1 MKKVFIFFIMI
12 IFLTGNL
19 SLPQNTYAAT
29 NQNVETV
36 ANNYVIQFWG
46 NRKLQ
51 ELINLRLW
59 RPANTN
65 ITKADA
71 ASITWTFTITQKW
84 VDDLEWIQFLVNVNI
99 LDARSNNISDATPLT
114 KFPATAKLIEVRLN
128 LNKITSLD
136 FIPQINLPL
145 KKLNLSHNLLTGS
158 IPNPSTAL
166 ASSLEEFYIDTNL
179 WWNKI
184 ENISNI
190 VNYTQLKRFWFWEN
204 KVADISP
211 LKNTRIIPD
220 DYTFWWQRLS
230 LTVNSDN
237 FLSPLK
243 NLDWATPQIIETA
256 TVKNDWNK
264 IKLLKKAGTGTET
277 INYSYP
283 QTLNWVTKNAT
294 GTILVNYTI
303 PLAYEFTYSSQSPAL
318 TKESVKVTLKIN
330 AEINPPAWWT
340 KKADWVYEKTF
351 AQNATENFQ
360 FSFVDATIP
369 ATPNATITVNNID
382 KTSPTIDFLQDV
394 PTNYKKQ
401 HTVKIKVS
409 DDNPDT
415 NSYYY
420 GFSDSNTCDASVT
433 YSNSFVSESEI
444 TLNDSSKNWK
454 YLCVTAKDSVW
465 NISYKSSTNPIK
477 IDNVAPTVSWVS
489 EKIFVVW
496 SSEAQNY
503 TLTSGLTFSDN
514 VDNATTL
521 ASLFQCNGF
530 SGYNPNAVWIYTV
543 TCSLKDSSENE
554 VTGITW
560 NVKIVQADKTALRDA
575 VNIATTAKN
584 HPKVYE
590 WKAEVE
596 RVITQANTVLN
607 DTNAT
612 TSDITQAISNLN
624 QAISRLRRD
633 ETAPEIYW
641 VSEKEIF
648 VWDDFSPLAWV
659 TATDNIDWKITLTVN
674 HITENTVKIDK
685 TWEYKIKYE
694 VSDSKWNKTII
705 ERKIIVKENDKAELK
720 KEIEKAEEKLKN
732 SQLSLEDAKK
742 LQEEIKKAKDILN
755 NVNAKKDEIEKVTK
769 SLNKFLWWINYWS
782 SPNRNGMKVAN
793 DSRVKTWNE
802 VEENNTS
809 KQENTQKTK
818 EEKVETKQGK
828 ETKQENE
835 KVQEN
840 NNENNKEPL
849 LLEELKKKLE
859 EQWKELKVKEINWTT
874 KIYSTSKKY
883 SNCEMIPNIIWDY
896 NKDYKINFKDQEN
909 IKNQDE
915 VQRLTKVKILNEK
928 WVNNTELFEGTRWI
942 TRAEFLAIVLQVHCY
957 DVSKQPDSLLFYD
970 VDLKSWQA
978 RVVKVWSEI
987 WLIQWYER
995 DSRGIPFRPDVEISK
1010 IEAFWI
1016 MMKMKEIEKME
1027 SYKDRYIDKKA
1038 DWQEKPLS
1046 TGEYLWILKPEQ
1058 TDFRF
1063 NPDSHLTRDEMVKLI
1078 VDIVRLY

>member
-114 KFPATAKLIEVRLN
+114 KFPATAKLVEVRLN

-237 FLSPLK
+237 FLNPLK
-243 NLDWATPQIIETA
+243 NLDWATPQVTETA

-369 ATPNATITVNNID
+369 ATPDATITVNNID

-444 TLNDSSKNWK
+444 TLNDSSTNWK
-454 YLCVTAKDSVW
+454 YLCVTAKDSAW

-575 VNIATTAKN
+575 VNTATTAKN

-612 TSDITQAISNLN
+612 TSDITQAISSLN

-659 TATDNIDWKITLTVN
+659 TATDNIDWNISLN
-674 HITENTVKIDK
+674 DSNIIENTVNKNVVWTYRVK
-685 TWEYKIKYE
+685 YK
-694 VSDSKWNKTII
+694 VVDSKWNEKIV
-705 ERKIIVKENDKAELK
+705 ERVVKVKEIDKTNLRNEITNAENKLRSHSFILSEADRRNLENAVARARTVLSDPNARSANISTAINDLRNIVWSWHNASSPSNASLSLKNDNRVTTWTENNSSSREETWWEKKIEK
-720 KEIEKAEEKLKN
+720 KEDK
-732 SQLSLEDAKK
+732 
-742 LQEEIKKAKDILN
+742 
-755 NVNAKKDEIEKVTK
+755 
-769 SLNKFLWWINYWS
+769 
-782 SPNRNGMKVAN
+782 
-793 DSRVKTWNE
+793 
-802 VEENNTS
+802 
-809 KQENTQKTK
+809 K
-818 EEKVETKQGK
+818 EEKVENIKK
-828 ETKQENE
+828 EE
-835 KVQEN
+835 KTNQ
-840 NNENNKEPL
+840 K
-849 LLEELKKKLE
+849 LLEELKNKLKE
-859 EQWKELKVKEINWTT
+859 ENKELKIREINGEP
-874 KIYSTSKKY
+874 KVYSLLKRY
-883 SNCEMIPNIIWDY
+883 DNCGMIWNILWDY
-896 NKDYKINFKDQEN
+896 NSDYKLTFKDVTE
-909 IKNQDE
+909 KNYLDE
-915 VQRLTKVKILNEK
+915 LQRLEKVWIIKWTKPWI
-928 WVNNTELFEGTRWI
+928 FEPNRWI
-942 TRAEFLAIVLQVHCY
+942 TRSEFLAIVLQVHCY
-957 DVSKQPDSLLFYD
+957 DVSHKPESLPFYD
-970 VDLKSWQA
+970 VDLDSWQA
-978 RVVKVWSEI
+978 KVIKVWTELWI
-987 WLIQWYER
+987 IKWYEK
-995 DSRGIPFRPDVEISK
+995 DKKWTPFRPDREISK

-1016 MMKMKEIEKME
+1016 MMKMREIEILE
-1027 SYKDRYIDKKA
+1027 NYKDKYTDKKA
-1038 DWQEKPLS
+1038 NWQAKPLS
-1046 TGEYLWILKPEQ
+1046 AGEYLWILKPEE
-1058 TDFRF
+1058 TNYKFH
-1063 NPDSHLTRDEMVKLI
+1063 PDSYLNRDEMVKMI
-1078 VDIVRLY
+1078 IDIIRLY

>member
-114 KFPATAKLIEVRLN
+114 KFPATAKLVEVRLN

-158 IPNPSTAL
+158 IPNPSTAI

-243 NLDWATPQIIETA
+243 NLDWGTPQIIETA

-294 GTILVNYTI
+294 GTLLVNYTL

-382 KTSPTIDFLQDV
+382 KTSPIIDFLQDV

-433 YSNSFVSESEI
+433 YSNSFVSEAEI

-454 YLCVTAKDSVW
+454 YLCVTAKDSAW

-554 VTGITW
+554 TTGITW

-575 VNIATTAKN
+575 VNTATTAKN

-612 TSDITQAISNLN
+612 TSDITQAISSLN

-648 VWDDFSPLAWV
+648 VWDNFSPLAWV
-659 TATDNIDWKITLTVN
+659 TATDNIDWNISLN
-674 HITENTVKIDK
+674 DSNIIENTVNKNVVWTYRVK
-685 TWEYKIKYE
+685 YK
-694 VSDSKWNKTII
+694 VVDSKWNEKIVERVVKVKEIDKTNLRNELTNAENKLRSHSFILSETDRRNLENAVARARTVLSDPNARSANISTAINDLRNIVWSWHNASSPSNASLSLKNDNRVTTWTENNSSSREETWWEKKI
-705 ERKIIVKENDKAELK
+705 ERKEDK
-720 KEIEKAEEKLKN
+720 
-732 SQLSLEDAKK
+732 
-742 LQEEIKKAKDILN
+742 
-755 NVNAKKDEIEKVTK
+755 
-769 SLNKFLWWINYWS
+769 
-782 SPNRNGMKVAN
+782 
-793 DSRVKTWNE
+793 
-802 VEENNTS
+802 
-809 KQENTQKTK
+809 K
-818 EEKVETKQGK
+818 EEKVENIKK
-828 ETKQENE
+828 EE
-835 KVQEN
+835 KTNQ
-840 NNENNKEPL
+840 K
-849 LLEELKKKLE
+849 LLEELKNKLKE
-859 EQWKELKVKEINWTT
+859 ENKELKIREINGEP
-874 KIYSTSKKY
+874 KVYSLLKRY
-883 SNCEMIPNIIWDY
+883 DNCGMIWNILWDY
-896 NKDYKINFKDQEN
+896 NSDYKLTFKDVTE
-909 IKNQDE
+909 KNYLDE
-915 VQRLTKVKILNEK
+915 LQRLEKVWIIKWTKPWI
-928 WVNNTELFEGTRWI
+928 FEPNRWI
-942 TRAEFLAIVLQVHCY
+942 TRSEFLAIVLQVHCY
-957 DVSKQPDSLLFYD
+957 DVSHKPESLPFYD
-970 VDLKSWQA
+970 VDLDSWQA
-978 RVVKVWSEI
+978 KVIKVWTELWI
-987 WLIQWYER
+987 IKWYEK
-995 DSRGIPFRPDVEISK
+995 DKKWTPFRPDREISK

-1016 MMKMKEIEKME
+1016 MMKMREIEILE
-1027 SYKDRYIDKKA
+1027 NYKDKYTDKKA
-1038 DWQEKPLS
+1038 NWQAKPLS
-1046 TGEYLWILKPEQ
+1046 AGEYLWILKPEE
-1058 TDFRF
+1058 TNYKFH
-1063 NPDSHLTRDEMVKLI
+1063 PDSYLNRDEMVKMI
-1078 VDIVRLY
+1078 IDIIRLY

>member
-114 KFPATAKLIEVRLN
+114 KFPATAKLVEVRLN

-158 IPNPSTAL
+158 IPNPSTAI

-243 NLDWATPQIIETA
+243 NLDWGTPQIIETS

-303 PLAYEFTYSSQSPAL
+303 PLAYEFTYSSQGPAL

-433 YSNSFVSESEI
+433 YSNSFVSEAEI

-454 YLCVTAKDSVW
+454 YLCVTAKDSAW
-465 NISYKSSTNPIK
+465 NISYKSSANPIK

-575 VNIATTAKN
+575 VNTATTAKN

-659 TATDNIDWKITLTVN
+659 TATDNIDWNISLN
-674 HITENTVKIDK
+674 DSNIIENTVNKNVVW
-685 TWEYKIKYE
+685 TYRVKYR
-694 VSDSKWNKTII
+694 VVDSKWNEKIV
-705 ERKIIVKENDKAELK
+705 ERVVKVKEIDKTNLRNEITNAENKLRSHSFILSESDRRNLENAVARARTVLSDPNARSANISTAINDLRNIVWSWHNASSPSNASLSLKNDNRVTTWTENNSSSREETWWEKKIEK
-720 KEIEKAEEKLKN
+720 KEDK
-732 SQLSLEDAKK
+732 
-742 LQEEIKKAKDILN
+742 
-755 NVNAKKDEIEKVTK
+755 
-769 SLNKFLWWINYWS
+769 
-782 SPNRNGMKVAN
+782 
-793 DSRVKTWNE
+793 
-802 VEENNTS
+802 
-809 KQENTQKTK
+809 K
-818 EEKVETKQGK
+818 EEKVENIKK
-828 ETKQENE
+828 EE
-835 KVQEN
+835 KTNQ
-840 NNENNKEPL
+840 K
-849 LLEELKKKLE
+849 LLEELKNKLKE
-859 EQWKELKVKEINWTT
+859 ENKELKIREINGEP
-874 KIYSTSKKY
+874 KVYSLLKRY
-883 SNCEMIPNIIWDY
+883 DNCGMIWNILWDY
-896 NKDYKINFKDQEN
+896 NSDYKLTFKDVTE
-909 IKNQDE
+909 KNYLDE
-915 VQRLTKVKILNEK
+915 LQRLEKVWIIKWTKPWI
-928 WVNNTELFEGTRWI
+928 FEPNRWI
-942 TRAEFLAIVLQVHCY
+942 TRSEFLAIVLQVHCY
-957 DVSKQPDSLLFYD
+957 DVSHKPESLPFYD
-970 VDLKSWQA
+970 VDLNSWQA
-978 RVVKVWSEI
+978 KVIKVWTELWI
-987 WLIQWYER
+987 IKWYEK
-995 DSRGIPFRPDVEISK
+995 DKKWTPFRPDREISK

-1016 MMKMKEIEKME
+1016 MMKMREIEILE
-1027 SYKDRYIDKKA
+1027 NYKDKYTDKKA
-1038 DWQEKPLS
+1038 NWQAKPLS
-1046 TGEYLWILKPEQ
+1046 AGEYLWILKPEE
-1058 TDFRF
+1058 TNYKFH
-1063 NPDSHLTRDEMVKLI
+1063 PDSYLNRDEMVKMI
-1078 VDIVRLY
+1078 IDIIRLY

>member
-1 MKKVFIFFIMI
+1 MKRLFIFFIMI

-114 KFPATAKLIEVRLN
+114 KFPATAKLVEVRLN

-243 NLDWATPQIIETA
+243 NLDWGTPQIIETA

-303 PLAYEFTYSSQSPAL
+303 PLAYEFTYSSQGPAL

-340 KKADWVYEKTF
+340 KKVDWVYEKTF

-433 YSNSFVSESEI
+433 YSNSFVSEAEI

-454 YLCVTAKDSVW
+454 YLCVTAKDSAW
-465 NISYKSSTNPIK
+465 NISYKSSANPIK

-514 VDNATTL
+514 ATTL

-554 VTGITW
+554 ITGITW

-575 VNIATTAKN
+575 VNTATTAKN

-612 TSDITQAISNLN
+612 TSDITQAISSLN

-659 TATDNIDWKITLTVN
+659 TATDNIDWNISLN
-674 HITENTVKIDK
+674 DSNIIENTVNKNVVW
-685 TWEYKIKYE
+685 TYRVKYR
-694 VSDSKWNKTII
+694 VVDSKWNEKIV
-705 ERKIIVKENDKAELK
+705 ERVVKVKEIDKTNLRNELTNAENKLRSHSFILSETDRRNLENAVARARTVLSDPNARSANISTAINDLRNIVWSWHNASSPSNASLSLKNDNRVTTWTENNSSSREETWWEKKIEK
-720 KEIEKAEEKLKN
+720 KEDK
-732 SQLSLEDAKK
+732 
-742 LQEEIKKAKDILN
+742 
-755 NVNAKKDEIEKVTK
+755 
-769 SLNKFLWWINYWS
+769 
-782 SPNRNGMKVAN
+782 
-793 DSRVKTWNE
+793 
-802 VEENNTS
+802 
-809 KQENTQKTK
+809 K
-818 EEKVETKQGK
+818 EEKVENIKK
-828 ETKQENE
+828 EE
-835 KVQEN
+835 KTNQ
-840 NNENNKEPL
+840 K
-849 LLEELKKKLE
+849 LLEELKNKLKE
-859 EQWKELKVKEINWTT
+859 ENKELKIREINGEP
-874 KIYSTSKKY
+874 KVYSLLKRY
-883 SNCEMIPNIIWDY
+883 DNCGMIWNILWDY
-896 NKDYKINFKDQEN
+896 NSDYKLTFKDVTE
-909 IKNQDE
+909 KNYLDE
-915 VQRLTKVKILNEK
+915 LQRLEKVWIIKWTKPWI
-928 WVNNTELFEGTRWI
+928 FEPNRWI
-942 TRAEFLAIVLQVHCY
+942 TRSEFLAIVLQVHCY
-957 DVSKQPDSLLFYD
+957 DVSHKPESLPFYD
-970 VDLKSWQA
+970 VDLDSWQA
-978 RVVKVWSEI
+978 KVIKVWTELWI
-987 WLIQWYER
+987 IKWYEK
-995 DSRGIPFRPDVEISK
+995 DKKWTPFRPDREISK

-1016 MMKMKEIEKME
+1016 MMKMREIEILE
-1027 SYKDRYIDKKA
+1027 NYKDKYTDKKA
-1038 DWQEKPLS
+1038 NWQDKPLS
-1046 TGEYLWILKPEQ
+1046 AGEYLWILKPEE
-1058 TDFRF
+1058 TNYKFH
-1063 NPDSHLTRDEMVKLI
+1063 PDSYLNRDEMVKMI
-1078 VDIVRLY
+1078 IDIIRLY

>member
-114 KFPATAKLIEVRLN
+114 KFPATAKLVEVRLN

-401 HTVKIKVS
+401 HTIKIKVS

-420 GFSDSNTCDASVT
+420 GFSDSNTCDASAT
-433 YSNSFVSESEI
+433 YSNSFVSEAEI

-454 YLCVTAKDSVW
+454 YLCVTAKDSAW

-554 VTGITW
+554 TTGITW

-575 VNIATTAKN
+575 VNTATTAKN

-612 TSDITQAISNLN
+612 TSDITQAISSLN

-659 TATDNIDWKITLTVN
+659 TATDNIDWNISLN
-674 HITENTVKIDK
+674 DSNIIENTVNKNVVWTYRVK
-685 TWEYKIKYE
+685 YK
-694 VSDSKWNKTII
+694 VVDSKWNEKIV
-705 ERKIIVKENDKAELK
+705 ERVVKVKEIDKTNLRNEITNAENKLRSHSFILSEADRRNLENAVARARTVLSDPNARSANISTAINDLRNIVWSWHNASSPSNASLSLKNDNRVTTWTENNSSSREETWWEKKIEK
-720 KEIEKAEEKLKN
+720 KEDK
-732 SQLSLEDAKK
+732 
-742 LQEEIKKAKDILN
+742 
-755 NVNAKKDEIEKVTK
+755 
-769 SLNKFLWWINYWS
+769 
-782 SPNRNGMKVAN
+782 
-793 DSRVKTWNE
+793 
-802 VEENNTS
+802 
-809 KQENTQKTK
+809 K
-818 EEKVETKQGK
+818 EEKVENIKK
-828 ETKQENE
+828 EE
-835 KVQEN
+835 KTNQ
-840 NNENNKEPL
+840 K
-849 LLEELKKKLE
+849 LLEELKNKLKE
-859 EQWKELKVKEINWTT
+859 ENKELKIREINGEP
-874 KIYSTSKKY
+874 KVYSVLKRY
-883 SNCEMIPNIIWDY
+883 DNCGMIWNILWDY
-896 NKDYKINFKDQEN
+896 NSDYKLTFKDVTE
-909 IKNQDE
+909 KNYLDE
-915 VQRLTKVKILNEK
+915 LQRLEKVWIIKWTKPWI
-928 WVNNTELFEGTRWI
+928 FEPNRWI
-942 TRAEFLAIVLQVHCY
+942 TRSEFLAIVLQVHCY
-957 DVSKQPDSLLFYD
+957 DVSHKPESLPFYD
-970 VDLKSWQA
+970 VDLDSWQA
-978 RVVKVWSEI
+978 KVIKVWTELWI
-987 WLIQWYER
+987 IKWYEK
-995 DSRGIPFRPDVEISK
+995 DKKWTPFRPDREISK

-1016 MMKMKEIEKME
+1016 MMKMREIEILE
-1027 SYKDRYIDKKA
+1027 NYKDKYTDKKA
-1038 DWQEKPLS
+1038 NWQDKPLS
-1046 TGEYLWILKPEQ
+1046 AGEYLWILKPEE
-1058 TDFRF
+1058 TNYKFH
-1063 NPDSHLTRDEMVKLI
+1063 PDSYLNRDEMVKMI
-1078 VDIVRLY
+1078 IDIIKLY

>member
-1 MKKVFIFFIMI
+1 MKRLFIFFIMI

-114 KFPATAKLIEVRLN
+114 KFPATAKLVEVRLN
-128 LNKITSLD
+128 LNKITSLN

-158 IPNPSTAL
+158 IPNPSTAI

-243 NLDWATPQIIETA
+243 NLDWGTPQVTETA

-318 TKESVKVTLKIN
+318 TKESVTVTLKIN

-382 KTSPTIDFLQDV
+382 KTSPIIDFLQDI

-433 YSNSFVSESEI
+433 YSNSFVSEAEI

-454 YLCVTAKDSVW
+454 YLCVTAKDSAW

-575 VNIATTAKN
+575 VNTATTAKN

-607 DTNAT
+607 DANAT

-659 TATDNIDWKITLTVN
+659 TATDNIDWNISLN
-674 HITENTVKIDK
+674 DSNIIENTVNKNVVWTYRVK
-685 TWEYKIKYE
+685 YK
-694 VSDSKWNKTII
+694 VVDSKWNEKIV
-705 ERKIIVKENDKAELK
+705 ERVVKVKEIDKTNLRNELTNAENKLRSHSFVLSETDRRNLENAVARARTVLSDPNARSANISTAINDLRNIVWSWHNASSPSNASLSLKNDNRVTTWTENNSSSREETWWEKKIEK
-720 KEIEKAEEKLKN
+720 KEDK
-732 SQLSLEDAKK
+732 
-742 LQEEIKKAKDILN
+742 
-755 NVNAKKDEIEKVTK
+755 
-769 SLNKFLWWINYWS
+769 
-782 SPNRNGMKVAN
+782 
-793 DSRVKTWNE
+793 
-802 VEENNTS
+802 
-809 KQENTQKTK
+809 K
-818 EEKVETKQGK
+818 EEKVENIKK
-828 ETKQENE
+828 EE
-835 KVQEN
+835 KTNQ
-840 NNENNKEPL
+840 K
-849 LLEELKKKLE
+849 LLEELKNKLKE
-859 EQWKELKVKEINWTT
+859 ENKELKIREINGEP
-874 KIYSTSKKY
+874 KVYSLLKRY
-883 SNCEMIPNIIWDY
+883 DNCPMIWNILWDY
-896 NKDYKINFKDQEN
+896 NSDYKLTFKDVTE
-909 IKNQDE
+909 KNYLDE
-915 VQRLTKVKILNEK
+915 LQRLEKVWIIKWTKPWI
-928 WVNNTELFEGTRWI
+928 FEPNRWI
-942 TRAEFLAIVLQVHCY
+942 TRSEFLAIVLQVHCY
-957 DVSKQPDSLLFYD
+957 DVSHKPESLPFYD
-970 VDLKSWQA
+970 VDLNSWQA
-978 RVVKVWSEI
+978 KVIKVWTELWI
-987 WLIQWYER
+987 IKWYEK
-995 DSRGIPFRPDVEISK
+995 DKKWTPFRPDREISK

-1016 MMKMKEIEKME
+1016 MMKMREIEILE
-1027 SYKDRYIDKKA
+1027 NYKDKYTDKKA
-1038 DWQEKPLS
+1038 NWQAKPLS
-1046 TGEYLWILKPEQ
+1046 AGEYLWILKPEE
-1058 TDFRF
+1058 TNYKFH
-1063 NPDSHLTRDEMVKLI
+1063 PDSYLNRDEMVKMI
-1078 VDIVRLY
+1078 IDIIRLY

>member
-36 ANNYVIQFWG
+36 ENNYVIQFWG

-114 KFPATAKLIEVRLN
+114 KFPATAKLVEVRLN

-158 IPNPSTAL
+158 IPNPSTAI

-243 NLDWATPQIIETA
+243 NLDWGTPQIIETA

-303 PLAYEFTYSSQSPAL
+303 PLAYEFTYSSQGPAL

-360 FSFVDATIP
+360 FSFVDTTIP

-433 YSNSFVSESEI
+433 YSNSFVSEAEI

-454 YLCVTAKDSVW
+454 YLCVTAKDSAW

-477 IDNVAPTVSWVS
+477 IDNVTPTVSWVS

-554 VTGITW
+554 TTGITW

-575 VNIATTAKN
+575 VNTATTAKN

-612 TSDITQAISNLN
+612 TSDITQAISSLN

-659 TATDNIDWKITLTVN
+659 TATDNIDWNISLN
-674 HITENTVKIDK
+674 DSNIIENTVNKNVVWTYRVK
-685 TWEYKIKYE
+685 YK
-694 VSDSKWNKTII
+694 VVDSKWNEKIV
-705 ERKIIVKENDKAELK
+705 ERVVKVKEIDKTNLRNEITNAENKLRSHSFILSEADRRNLENAVARARTVLSDPNARSANISTAINDLRNIVWSWHNASSPSNASLS
-720 KEIEKAEEKLKN
+720 LKN
-732 SQLSLEDAKK
+732 D
-742 LQEEIKKAKDILN
+742 N
-755 NVNAKKDEIEKVTK
+755 RVTTW
-769 SLNKFLWWINYWS
+769 SDSSRNDRTETWWE
-782 SPNRNGMKVAN
+782 R
-793 DSRVKTWNE
+793 R
-802 VEENNTS
+802 
-809 KQENTQKTK
+809 
-818 EEKVETKQGK
+818 
-828 ETKQENE
+828 
-835 KVQEN
+835 
-840 NNENNKEPL
+840 NENNSNNTWVTWTDTQSNLTPNQNWELTSNQK
-849 LLEELKKKLE
+849 LLEELKNKLKE
-859 EQWKELKVKEINWTT
+859 ENKELKIREINGWP
-874 KIYSTSKKY
+874 KVYSLSKKY
-883 SNCEMIPNIIWDY
+883 DNCGMIWKILWDY
-896 NKDYKINFKDQEN
+896 NSDYKLTFKDVTE
-909 IKNQDE
+909 KNYLDE
-915 VQRLTKVKILNEK
+915 LQRLEKVWIIKWTKPWI
-928 WVNNTELFEGTRWI
+928 FEPNRWI
-942 TRAEFLAIVLQVHCY
+942 TRSEFLAIVLQVHCY
-957 DVSKQPDSLLFYD
+957 DVSHKPESLPFYD
-970 VDLKSWQA
+970 VDLDSWQA
-978 RVVKVWSEI
+978 KVIKVWTELWI
-987 WLIQWYER
+987 IKWYEK
-995 DSRGIPFRPDVEISK
+995 DKKWTPFRPDREISK

-1016 MMKMKEIEKME
+1016 MMKMREIEILE
-1027 SYKDRYIDKKA
+1027 NYKDKYTDKKA
-1038 DWQEKPLS
+1038 NWQDKPLS
-1046 TGEYLWILKPEQ
+1046 AGEYLWILKPEE
-1058 TDFRF
+1058 TNYKFH
-1063 NPDSHLTRDEMVKLI
+1063 PDSYLNRDEMVKI
-1078 VDIVRLY
+1078 IIDIIRLY

>member
-71 ASITWTFTITQKW
+71 ASITWTFTVTQKW

-114 KFPATAKLIEVRLN
+114 KFPATAKLVEVRLN

-454 YLCVTAKDSVW
+454 YLCVTAKDSAW

-575 VNIATTAKN
+575 VNTATTAKN

-607 DTNAT
+607 DANAT

-659 TATDNIDWKITLTVN
+659 TATDNIDWNISLN
-674 HITENTVKIDK
+674 DSNIIENTVNKNVVWTYRVK
-685 TWEYKIKYE
+685 YK
-694 VSDSKWNKTII
+694 VVDSKWNEKIV
-705 ERKIIVKENDKAELK
+705 ERVVKVKEIDKTNLRNELTNAENKLRSHSFVLSETDRRNLENAVARARTVLSDPNARSANISTAINDLRNIVWSWHNASSPSNASLSLKNDNRVTTWTENNSSSREETWWEKKIEK
-720 KEIEKAEEKLKN
+720 KEDK
-732 SQLSLEDAKK
+732 
-742 LQEEIKKAKDILN
+742 
-755 NVNAKKDEIEKVTK
+755 
-769 SLNKFLWWINYWS
+769 
-782 SPNRNGMKVAN
+782 
-793 DSRVKTWNE
+793 
-802 VEENNTS
+802 
-809 KQENTQKTK
+809 K
-818 EEKVETKQGK
+818 EEKVENIKK
-828 ETKQENE
+828 EE
-835 KVQEN
+835 KTNQ
-840 NNENNKEPL
+840 K
-849 LLEELKKKLE
+849 LLEELKNKLKE
-859 EQWKELKVKEINWTT
+859 ENKELKIREINGEP
-874 KIYSTSKKY
+874 KVYSLLKRY
-883 SNCEMIPNIIWDY
+883 DNCPMIWNILWDY
-896 NKDYKINFKDQEN
+896 NSDYKLTFKDVTE
-909 IKNQDE
+909 KNYLDE
-915 VQRLTKVKILNEK
+915 LQRLEKVWIIKWTKPWI
-928 WVNNTELFEGTRWI
+928 FEPNRWI
-942 TRAEFLAIVLQVHCY
+942 TRSEFLAIVLQVHCY
-957 DVSKQPDSLLFYD
+957 DVSHKPESLPFYD
-970 VDLKSWQA
+970 VDLNSWQA
-978 RVVKVWSEI
+978 KVIKVWTELWI
-987 WLIQWYER
+987 IKWYEK
-995 DSRGIPFRPDVEISK
+995 DKKWTPFRPDREISK

-1016 MMKMKEIEKME
+1016 MMKMREIEILE
-1027 SYKDRYIDKKA
+1027 NYKDKYTDKKA
-1038 DWQEKPLS
+1038 NWQAKPLS
-1046 TGEYLWILKPEQ
+1046 AGEYLWILKPEE
-1058 TDFRF
+1058 TNYKFH
-1063 NPDSHLTRDEMVKLI
+1063 PDSYLNRDEMVKMI
-1078 VDIVRLY
+1078 IDIIRLY

>member
-114 KFPATAKLIEVRLN
+114 KFPATAKLVEVRLN

-158 IPNPSTAL
+158 IPNPSTAI

-303 PLAYEFTYSSQSPAL
+303 PLAYEFTYSSQSLTL

-433 YSNSFVSESEI
+433 YSNSFVSEAEI

-454 YLCVTAKDSVW
+454 YLCVTAKDSAW

-575 VNIATTAKN
+575 VNTATTAKN

-659 TATDNIDWKITLTVN
+659 TATDNIDWNISLN
-674 HITENTVKIDK
+674 DSNIIENTVNKNVVWTYRVK
-685 TWEYKIKYE
+685 YK
-694 VSDSKWNKTII
+694 VVDSKWNEKIV
-705 ERKIIVKENDKAELK
+705 ERVVKVKEIDKTNLRNEITNAENKLRSHSFILSESDRRNLENAVARARTVLSDPNARSANISTAINDLRNIVWSWHNASSPSNASLSLKNDNRVTTWTENNSSSREETWWEKKIEK
-720 KEIEKAEEKLKN
+720 KEDK
-732 SQLSLEDAKK
+732 
-742 LQEEIKKAKDILN
+742 
-755 NVNAKKDEIEKVTK
+755 
-769 SLNKFLWWINYWS
+769 
-782 SPNRNGMKVAN
+782 
-793 DSRVKTWNE
+793 
-802 VEENNTS
+802 
-809 KQENTQKTK
+809 K
-818 EEKVETKQGK
+818 EEKVENIKK
-828 ETKQENE
+828 EE
-835 KVQEN
+835 KTNQ
-840 NNENNKEPL
+840 K
-849 LLEELKKKLE
+849 LLEELKNKLKE
-859 EQWKELKVKEINWTT
+859 ENKELKIREINGEP
-874 KIYSTSKKY
+874 KVYSLLKRY
-883 SNCEMIPNIIWDY
+883 DNCGMIWNILWDY
-896 NKDYKINFKDQEN
+896 NSDYKLTFKDVTE
-909 IKNQDE
+909 KNYLDE
-915 VQRLTKVKILNEK
+915 LQRLEKVWIIKWTKPWI
-928 WVNNTELFEGTRWI
+928 FEPNRWI
-942 TRAEFLAIVLQVHCY
+942 TRSEFLAIVLQVHCY
-957 DVSKQPDSLLFYD
+957 DVSHKPESLPFYD
-970 VDLKSWQA
+970 VDLDSWQA
-978 RVVKVWSEI
+978 KVIKVWTELWI
-987 WLIQWYER
+987 IKWYEK
-995 DSRGIPFRPDVEISK
+995 DKKWTPFRPDREISK

-1016 MMKMKEIEKME
+1016 MMKMREIEILE
-1027 SYKDRYIDKKA
+1027 NYKDKYTDKKA
-1038 DWQEKPLS
+1038 NWQAKPLS
-1046 TGEYLWILKPEQ
+1046 AGEYLWILKPEE
-1058 TDFRF
+1058 TNYKFH
-1063 NPDSHLTRDEMVKLI
+1063 PDSYLNRDEMVKMI
-1078 VDIVRLY
+1078 IDIIRLY

>member
-114 KFPATAKLIEVRLN
+114 KFPATAKLVEVRLN

-237 FLSPLK
+237 FLNPLK
-243 NLDWATPQIIETA
+243 NLDWATPQVTETA

-401 HTVKIKVS
+401 HTIKIKVS

-433 YSNSFVSESEI
+433 YSNSFVSEAEI

-454 YLCVTAKDSVW
+454 YLCVTAKDSAW

-554 VTGITW
+554 TTGITW

-575 VNIATTAKN
+575 VNTATTAKN

-607 DTNAT
+607 NTNAT
-612 TSDITQAISNLN
+612 TSDITQAISSLN

-659 TATDNIDWKITLTVN
+659 TATDNIDWNISLN
-674 HITENTVKIDK
+674 DSNIIENTVNKNVVWTYRVK
-685 TWEYKIKYE
+685 YK
-694 VSDSKWNKTII
+694 VVDSKWNEKIVERVVKVKEIDKTNLRNELTNAENKLRSHSFILSETDRRNLENAVARARTVLSDPNARSANISTAINDLRNIVWSWHNASSPSNASLSLKNDNRVTTWTENNSSSREETWWEKKI
-705 ERKIIVKENDKAELK
+705 ERKEDK
-720 KEIEKAEEKLKN
+720 
-732 SQLSLEDAKK
+732 
-742 LQEEIKKAKDILN
+742 
-755 NVNAKKDEIEKVTK
+755 
-769 SLNKFLWWINYWS
+769 
-782 SPNRNGMKVAN
+782 
-793 DSRVKTWNE
+793 
-802 VEENNTS
+802 
-809 KQENTQKTK
+809 K
-818 EEKVETKQGK
+818 EEKVENIKK
-828 ETKQENE
+828 EE
-835 KVQEN
+835 KTNQ
-840 NNENNKEPL
+840 K
-849 LLEELKKKLE
+849 LLEELKNKLKE
-859 EQWKELKVKEINWTT
+859 ENKELKIREINGEP
-874 KIYSTSKKY
+874 KVYSVLKRY
-883 SNCEMIPNIIWDY
+883 DNCGMIWNILWDY
-896 NKDYKINFKDQEN
+896 NSDYKLTFKDVTE
-909 IKNQDE
+909 KNYLDE
-915 VQRLTKVKILNEK
+915 LQRLEKVWIIKWTKPWI
-928 WVNNTELFEGTRWI
+928 FEPNRWI
-942 TRAEFLAIVLQVHCY
+942 TRSEFLAIVLQVHCY
-957 DVSKQPDSLLFYD
+957 DVSHKPESLPFYD
-970 VDLKSWQA
+970 VDLDSWQA
-978 RVVKVWSEI
+978 RVIKVWTELWI
-987 WLIQWYER
+987 IKWYEK
-995 DSRGIPFRPDVEISK
+995 DKKWTPFRPDREISK

-1016 MMKMKEIEKME
+1016 MMKMREIEILE
-1027 SYKDRYIDKKA
+1027 NYKDKYTDKKA
-1038 DWQEKPLS
+1038 NWQDKPLS
-1046 TGEYLWILKPEQ
+1046 AGEYLWILKPEE
-1058 TDFRF
+1058 TNYKFH
-1063 NPDSHLTRDEMVKLI
+1063 PDSYLNRDEMVKMI
-1078 VDIVRLY
+1078 IDIIRLY

>member
-99 LDARSNNISDATPLT
+99 LDTRSNNISDATPLT
-114 KFPATAKLIEVRLN
+114 KFPATAKLVEVRLN

-243 NLDWATPQIIETA
+243 NLDWATPQVTETA

-454 YLCVTAKDSVW
+454 YLCVTAKDSAW

-575 VNIATTAKN
+575 VNTATTAKN

-659 TATDNIDWKITLTVN
+659 TATDNIDWNISLN
-674 HITENTVKIDK
+674 DSNIIENTVNKNVVWTYRVK
-685 TWEYKIKYE
+685 YK
-694 VSDSKWNKTII
+694 VVDSKWNEKIV
-705 ERKIIVKENDKAELK
+705 ERVVKVKEIDKTNLRNEITNAENKLRSHSFILSEADRRNLENAVARARTVLSDPNARSANISTAINDLRNIVWSWHNASSPSNASLSLKNDNRVTTWTENNSSSREETWWEKKIEK
-720 KEIEKAEEKLKN
+720 KEDK
-732 SQLSLEDAKK
+732 
-742 LQEEIKKAKDILN
+742 
-755 NVNAKKDEIEKVTK
+755 
-769 SLNKFLWWINYWS
+769 
-782 SPNRNGMKVAN
+782 
-793 DSRVKTWNE
+793 
-802 VEENNTS
+802 
-809 KQENTQKTK
+809 K
-818 EEKVETKQGK
+818 EEKVENIKK
-828 ETKQENE
+828 EE
-835 KVQEN
+835 KTNQ
-840 NNENNKEPL
+840 K
-849 LLEELKKKLE
+849 LLEELKNKLKE
-859 EQWKELKVKEINWTT
+859 ENKELKIREINGEP
-874 KIYSTSKKY
+874 KVYSLLKRY
-883 SNCEMIPNIIWDY
+883 DNCGMIWNILWDY
-896 NKDYKINFKDQEN
+896 NSDYKLTFKDVTE
-909 IKNQDE
+909 KNYLDE
-915 VQRLTKVKILNEK
+915 LQRLEKVWIIKWTKPWI
-928 WVNNTELFEGTRWI
+928 FEPNRWI
-942 TRAEFLAIVLQVHCY
+942 TRSEFLAIVLQVHCY
-957 DVSKQPDSLLFYD
+957 DVSHKPESLPFYD
-970 VDLKSWQA
+970 VDLDSWQA
-978 RVVKVWSEI
+978 RVIKVWTELWI
-987 WLIQWYER
+987 IKWYEK
-995 DSRGIPFRPDVEISK
+995 DKKWTPFRPDREISK

-1016 MMKMKEIEKME
+1016 MMKMREIEILE
-1027 SYKDRYIDKKA
+1027 NYKDKYTDKKA
-1038 DWQEKPLS
+1038 NWQDKPLS
-1046 TGEYLWILKPEQ
+1046 AGEYLWILKPEE
-1058 TDFRF
+1058 TNYKFH
-1063 NPDSHLTRDEMVKLI
+1063 PDSYLNRDEMVKMI
-1078 VDIVRLY
+1078 IDIIRLY

>member
-114 KFPATAKLIEVRLN
+114 KFPATAKLVEVRLN

-145 KKLNLSHNLLTGS
+145 KKLNLSHNLLIGS
-158 IPNPSTAL
+158 IPNPSTAI

-243 NLDWATPQIIETA
+243 NLDWGTPQIIETA

-318 TKESVKVTLKIN
+318 TKESVTVTLKIN

-382 KTSPTIDFLQDV
+382 KTSPIIDFLQDI

-433 YSNSFVSESEI
+433 YSNSFVSEAEI

-454 YLCVTAKDSVW
+454 YLCVTAKDSAW

-575 VNIATTAKN
+575 VNTATTAKN

-612 TSDITQAISNLN
+612 TSDITQAISSLN

-659 TATDNIDWKITLTVN
+659 TATDNIDWNISLN
-674 HITENTVKIDK
+674 DSNIIENTVNKNVVWTYRVK
-685 TWEYKIKYE
+685 YK
-694 VSDSKWNKTII
+694 VVDSKWNEKIV
-705 ERKIIVKENDKAELK
+705 ERVVKVKEIDKTNLRNELTNAENKLRSHSFILSESDRRNLENAVARARTVLSDPNARSANISTAINDLRNIVWSWHNASSPSNASLSLKNDNRVTTWTENNSSSREETWWEKKIEK
-720 KEIEKAEEKLKN
+720 KEDK
-732 SQLSLEDAKK
+732 
-742 LQEEIKKAKDILN
+742 
-755 NVNAKKDEIEKVTK
+755 
-769 SLNKFLWWINYWS
+769 
-782 SPNRNGMKVAN
+782 
-793 DSRVKTWNE
+793 
-802 VEENNTS
+802 
-809 KQENTQKTK
+809 K
-818 EEKVETKQGK
+818 EEKVENIKK
-828 ETKQENE
+828 EE
-835 KVQEN
+835 KTNQ
-840 NNENNKEPL
+840 K
-849 LLEELKKKLE
+849 LLEELKNKLKE
-859 EQWKELKVKEINWTT
+859 ENKELKIREINGEP
-874 KIYSTSKKY
+874 KVYSLLKRY
-883 SNCEMIPNIIWDY
+883 DNCGMIWNILWDY
-896 NKDYKINFKDQEN
+896 NSDYKLTFKDVTE
-909 IKNQDE
+909 KNYLDE
-915 VQRLTKVKILNEK
+915 LQRLEKVWIIKWTKPWI
-928 WVNNTELFEGTRWI
+928 FEPNRWI
-942 TRAEFLAIVLQVHCY
+942 TRSEFLAIVLQVHCY
-957 DVSKQPDSLLFYD
+957 DVSHKPESLPFYD
-970 VDLKSWQA
+970 VDLDSWQA
-978 RVVKVWSEI
+978 KVIKVWTELWI
-987 WLIQWYER
+987 IKWYEK
-995 DSRGIPFRPDVEISK
+995 DKKWTPFRPDREISK

-1016 MMKMKEIEKME
+1016 MMKMREIEILE
-1027 SYKDRYIDKKA
+1027 NYKDKYTDKKA
-1038 DWQEKPLS
+1038 NWQDKPLS
-1046 TGEYLWILKPEQ
+1046 AGEYLWILKPEE
-1058 TDFRF
+1058 TNYKFH
-1063 NPDSHLTRDEMVKLI
+1063 PDSYLNRDEMVKMI
-1078 VDIVRLY
+1078 IDIIRLY

>member
-114 KFPATAKLIEVRLN
+114 KFPATAKLVEVRLN

-158 IPNPSTAL
+158 IPNPSTAI

-243 NLDWATPQIIETA
+243 NLDWVTPQIIETA

-303 PLAYEFTYSSQSPAL
+303 PLAYEFTYSSQSPTL
-318 TKESVKVTLKIN
+318 TKESVTVTLKIN

-433 YSNSFVSESEI
+433 YSNSFVSEAEI

-454 YLCVTAKDSVW
+454 YLCVTAKDSAW

-554 VTGITW
+554 TTGITW

-575 VNIATTAKN
+575 VNTATTAKN

-607 DTNAT
+607 NTNAT
-612 TSDITQAISNLN
+612 TSDITQAISSLN

-659 TATDNIDWKITLTVN
+659 TATDNIDWNISLN
-674 HITENTVKIDK
+674 DSNIIENTVNKNVVWTYRVK
-685 TWEYKIKYE
+685 YK
-694 VSDSKWNKTII
+694 VVDSKWNEKIVERVVKVKEIDKTNLRNELTNAENKLRSHSFILSETDRRNLENAVARARTVLSDPNARSANISTAINDLRNIVWSWHNASSPSNASLSLKNDNRVTTWTENNSSSREETWWEKKI
-705 ERKIIVKENDKAELK
+705 ERKEDK
-720 KEIEKAEEKLKN
+720 
-732 SQLSLEDAKK
+732 
-742 LQEEIKKAKDILN
+742 
-755 NVNAKKDEIEKVTK
+755 
-769 SLNKFLWWINYWS
+769 
-782 SPNRNGMKVAN
+782 
-793 DSRVKTWNE
+793 
-802 VEENNTS
+802 
-809 KQENTQKTK
+809 K
-818 EEKVETKQGK
+818 EEKVENIKK
-828 ETKQENE
+828 EE
-835 KVQEN
+835 KTNQ
-840 NNENNKEPL
+840 K
-849 LLEELKKKLE
+849 LLEELKNKLKE
-859 EQWKELKVKEINWTT
+859 ENKELKIREINGEP
-874 KIYSTSKKY
+874 KVYSLLKRY
-883 SNCEMIPNIIWDY
+883 DNCGMIWNILWDY
-896 NKDYKINFKDQEN
+896 NSDYKLTFKDVTE
-909 IKNQDE
+909 KNYLDE
-915 VQRLTKVKILNEK
+915 LQRLEKVWIIKWTKPWI
-928 WVNNTELFEGTRWI
+928 FEPNRWI
-942 TRAEFLAIVLQVHCY
+942 TRSEFLAIVLQVHCY
-957 DVSKQPDSLLFYD
+957 DVSHKPESLPFYD
-970 VDLKSWQA
+970 VDLDSWQA
-978 RVVKVWSEI
+978 KVIKVWTELWI
-987 WLIQWYER
+987 IKWYEK
-995 DSRGIPFRPDVEISK
+995 DKKWTQFRPDREISK

-1016 MMKMKEIEKME
+1016 MMKMREIEILE
-1027 SYKDRYIDKKA
+1027 NYKDKYTDKKA
-1038 DWQEKPLS
+1038 NWQAKPLS
-1046 TGEYLWILKPEQ
+1046 AGEYLWILKPEE
-1058 TDFRF
+1058 TNYKFH
-1063 NPDSHLTRDEMVKLI
+1063 PDSYLNRDEMVKMI
-1078 VDIVRLY
+1078 IDIIRLY

>member
-114 KFPATAKLIEVRLN
+114 KFPATAKLVEVRLN

-145 KKLNLSHNLLTGS
+145 KKLNLSHNILTGS

-243 NLDWATPQIIETA
+243 NLDWGTPQIIETA

-369 ATPNATITVNNID
+369 VTPNATITVNNID
-382 KTSPTIDFLQDV
+382 KTSPIIDFLQDI

-433 YSNSFVSESEI
+433 YSNSFVSEAEI

-454 YLCVTAKDSVW
+454 YLCVTAKDSAW

-554 VTGITW
+554 TTGITW

-575 VNIATTAKN
+575 VNTATTAKN

-612 TSDITQAISNLN
+612 TSDITQAISSLN

-659 TATDNIDWKITLTVN
+659 TATDNIDWNISLN
-674 HITENTVKIDK
+674 DSNIIENTVNKNVVWTYRVK
-685 TWEYKIKYE
+685 YK
-694 VSDSKWNKTII
+694 VVDSKWNEKIV
-705 ERKIIVKENDKAELK
+705 ERVVKVKEIDKTNLRNELTNAENKLRSHSFILSETDRRNLENAVARARTVLSDPNARSANISTAINDLRNIVWSWHNASSPSNASLSLKNDNRVTTWTENNSSSREETWWEKKIEK
-720 KEIEKAEEKLKN
+720 KEDKK
-732 SQLSLEDAKK
+732 EDK
-742 LQEEIKKAKDILN
+742 
-755 NVNAKKDEIEKVTK
+755 
-769 SLNKFLWWINYWS
+769 
-782 SPNRNGMKVAN
+782 
-793 DSRVKTWNE
+793 
-802 VEENNTS
+802 
-809 KQENTQKTK
+809 K
-818 EEKVETKQGK
+818 EEKVENIKK
-828 ETKQENE
+828 EE
-835 KVQEN
+835 KTNQ
-840 NNENNKEPL
+840 K
-849 LLEELKKKLE
+849 LLEELKNKLKE
-859 EQWKELKVKEINWTT
+859 ENKELKIREINGEP
-874 KIYSTSKKY
+874 KVYSLLKRY
-883 SNCEMIPNIIWDY
+883 DNCGMIWNILWDY
-896 NKDYKINFKDQEN
+896 NSDYKLTFKDVTE
-909 IKNQDE
+909 KNYLDE
-915 VQRLTKVKILNEK
+915 LQRLEKVWIIKWTKPWI
-928 WVNNTELFEGTRWI
+928 FEPNRWI
-942 TRAEFLAIVLQVHCY
+942 TRSEFLAIVLQVHCY
-957 DVSKQPDSLLFYD
+957 DVSHKPESLPFYD
-970 VDLKSWQA
+970 VDLDSWQA
-978 RVVKVWSEI
+978 RVIKVWTELWI
-987 WLIQWYER
+987 IKWYEK
-995 DSRGIPFRPDVEISK
+995 DKKWTPFRPDREISK

-1016 MMKMKEIEKME
+1016 MMKMREIEILE
-1027 SYKDRYIDKKA
+1027 NYKDKYTDKKA
-1038 DWQEKPLS
+1038 NWQDKPLS
-1046 TGEYLWILKPEQ
+1046 AGEYLWILKPEE
-1058 TDFRF
+1058 TNYKFH
-1063 NPDSHLTRDEMVKLI
+1063 PDSYLNRDEMVKMI
-1078 VDIVRLY
+1078 IDIIRLY

>member
-114 KFPATAKLIEVRLN
+114 KFPATAKLVEVRLN

-158 IPNPSTAL
+158 IPNPSTAI

-243 NLDWATPQIIETA
+243 NLDWVTPQIIETA

-303 PLAYEFTYSSQSPAL
+303 PLAYEFTYSSQSPTL
-318 TKESVKVTLKIN
+318 TKESVTVTLKIN

-382 KTSPTIDFLQDV
+382 KTSPTIDFLQDF

-433 YSNSFVSESEI
+433 YSNSFVSEAEI

-454 YLCVTAKDSVW
+454 YLCVTAKDSAW

-554 VTGITW
+554 TTGITW

-575 VNIATTAKN
+575 VNTATTAKN

-607 DTNAT
+607 NTNAT
-612 TSDITQAISNLN
+612 TSDITQAISSLN

-659 TATDNIDWKITLTVN
+659 TATDNIDWNISLN
-674 HITENTVKIDK
+674 DSNIIENTVNKNVVWTYRVK
-685 TWEYKIKYE
+685 YK
-694 VSDSKWNKTII
+694 VVDSKWNEKIVERVVKVKEIDKTNLRNELTNAENKLRSHSFILSETDRRNLENAVARARTVLSDPNARSANISTAINDLRNIVWSWHNASSPSNASLSLKNDNRVTTWTENNSSSREETWWEKKI
-705 ERKIIVKENDKAELK
+705 ERKEDK
-720 KEIEKAEEKLKN
+720 
-732 SQLSLEDAKK
+732 
-742 LQEEIKKAKDILN
+742 
-755 NVNAKKDEIEKVTK
+755 
-769 SLNKFLWWINYWS
+769 
-782 SPNRNGMKVAN
+782 
-793 DSRVKTWNE
+793 
-802 VEENNTS
+802 
-809 KQENTQKTK
+809 K
-818 EEKVETKQGK
+818 EEKVENIKK
-828 ETKQENE
+828 EE
-835 KVQEN
+835 KTNQ
-840 NNENNKEPL
+840 K
-849 LLEELKKKLE
+849 LLEELKNKLKE
-859 EQWKELKVKEINWTT
+859 ENKELKIREINGEP
-874 KIYSTSKKY
+874 KVYSLLKRY
-883 SNCEMIPNIIWDY
+883 DNCGMIWNILWDY
-896 NKDYKINFKDQEN
+896 NSDYKLTFKDVTE
-909 IKNQDE
+909 KNYLDE
-915 VQRLTKVKILNEK
+915 LQRLEKVWIIKWTKPWI
-928 WVNNTELFEGTRWI
+928 FEPNRWI
-942 TRAEFLAIVLQVHCY
+942 TRSEFLAIVLQVHCY
-957 DVSKQPDSLLFYD
+957 DVSHKPESLPFYD
-970 VDLKSWQA
+970 VDLDSWQA
-978 RVVKVWSEI
+978 KVIKVWTELWI
-987 WLIQWYER
+987 IKWYEK
-995 DSRGIPFRPDVEISK
+995 DKKWTPFRPDREISK

-1016 MMKMKEIEKME
+1016 MMKMREIEILE
-1027 SYKDRYIDKKA
+1027 NYKDKYTDKKA
-1038 DWQEKPLS
+1038 NWQAKPLS
-1046 TGEYLWILKPEQ
+1046 AGEYLWILKPEE
-1058 TDFRF
+1058 TNYKFH
-1063 NPDSHLTRDEMVKLI
+1063 PDSYLNRDEMVKMI
-1078 VDIVRLY
+1078 IDIIRLY

>member
-114 KFPATAKLIEVRLN
+114 KFPATAKLVEVRLN

-303 PLAYEFTYSSQSPAL
+303 PLAYEFTYSSQGPAL

-433 YSNSFVSESEI
+433 YSNSFVSEAEI

-454 YLCVTAKDSVW
+454 YLCVTAKDSAW

-554 VTGITW
+554 TTGITW

-575 VNIATTAKN
+575 INTATTAKN

-607 DTNAT
+607 NTNAT
-612 TSDITQAISNLN
+612 TSDITQAISSLN

-659 TATDNIDWKITLTVN
+659 TATDNIDWNISLN
-674 HITENTVKIDK
+674 DSNIIENTVNKNVVWTYRVK
-685 TWEYKIKYE
+685 YK
-694 VSDSKWNKTII
+694 VVDSKWNEKIVERVVKVKEIDKTNLRNELTNAENKLRSHSFILSETDRRNLENAVARARTVLSDPNARSANISTAINDLRNIVWSWHNASSPSNASLSLKNDNRVTTWTENNSSSREETWWEKKI
-705 ERKIIVKENDKAELK
+705 ERKEDK
-720 KEIEKAEEKLKN
+720 
-732 SQLSLEDAKK
+732 
-742 LQEEIKKAKDILN
+742 
-755 NVNAKKDEIEKVTK
+755 
-769 SLNKFLWWINYWS
+769 
-782 SPNRNGMKVAN
+782 
-793 DSRVKTWNE
+793 
-802 VEENNTS
+802 
-809 KQENTQKTK
+809 K
-818 EEKVETKQGK
+818 EEKVENIKK
-828 ETKQENE
+828 EE
-835 KVQEN
+835 KTNQ
-840 NNENNKEPL
+840 K
-849 LLEELKKKLE
+849 LLEELKNKLKE
-859 EQWKELKVKEINWTT
+859 ENKELKIREINGEP
-874 KIYSTSKKY
+874 KVYSLLKRY
-883 SNCEMIPNIIWDY
+883 DNCPMIWNILWDY
-896 NKDYKINFKDQEN
+896 NSDYKLTFKDVTE
-909 IKNQDE
+909 KNYLDE
-915 VQRLTKVKILNEK
+915 LQRLEKVWIIKWTKPWI
-928 WVNNTELFEGTRWI
+928 FEPNRWI
-942 TRAEFLAIVLQVHCY
+942 TRSEFLAIVLQVHCY
-957 DVSKQPDSLLFYD
+957 DVSHKPESLPFYD
-970 VDLKSWQA
+970 VDLDSWQA
-978 RVVKVWSEI
+978 RVIKVWTELWI
-987 WLIQWYER
+987 IKWYEK
-995 DSRGIPFRPDVEISK
+995 DKKWTPFRPDREISK

-1016 MMKMKEIEKME
+1016 MMKMREIEILE
-1027 SYKDRYIDKKA
+1027 NYKDKYTDKKA
-1038 DWQEKPLS
+1038 NWQDKPLS
-1046 TGEYLWILKPEQ
+1046 AGEYLWILKPEE
-1058 TDFRF
+1058 TNYKFH
-1063 NPDSHLTRDEMVKLI
+1063 PDSYLNRDEMVKMI
-1078 VDIVRLY
+1078 IDIIRLY

>member
-114 KFPATAKLIEVRLN
+114 KFPATAKLVEIRLN

-243 NLDWATPQIIETA
+243 NLDWVTPQIIETA

-303 PLAYEFTYSSQSPAL
+303 PLAYEFTYSSQSPTL

-433 YSNSFVSESEI
+433 YSNSFVSEAEI

-454 YLCVTAKDSVW
+454 YLCVTAKDSAW
-465 NISYKSSTNPIK
+465 NISYKSSANPIK

-554 VTGITW
+554 TTGITW
-560 NVKIVQADKTALRDA
+560 NVKIVQADKTALRDV
-575 VNIATTAKN
+575 VNTATTAKN

-596 RVITQANTVLN
+596 RVIAQANTVLN

-612 TSDITQAISNLN
+612 TSDITQAISSLN

-648 VWDDFSPLAWV
+648 VWDNFSPLAWV
-659 TATDNIDWKITLTVN
+659 TATDNIDWNISLN
-674 HITENTVKIDK
+674 DSNIIENTVNKNVVWTYRVK
-685 TWEYKIKYE
+685 YK
-694 VSDSKWNKTII
+694 VVDSKWNEKIVERVVKVKEIDKTNLRNELTNAENKLRSHSFILSETDRRNLENAVARARTVLSDPNARSANISTAINDLRNIVWSWHNASSPSNASLSLKNDNRVTTWTENNSSSREETWWEKKI
-705 ERKIIVKENDKAELK
+705 ERKEDK
-720 KEIEKAEEKLKN
+720 
-732 SQLSLEDAKK
+732 
-742 LQEEIKKAKDILN
+742 
-755 NVNAKKDEIEKVTK
+755 
-769 SLNKFLWWINYWS
+769 
-782 SPNRNGMKVAN
+782 
-793 DSRVKTWNE
+793 
-802 VEENNTS
+802 
-809 KQENTQKTK
+809 K
-818 EEKVETKQGK
+818 EEKIENIKK
-828 ETKQENE
+828 EE
-835 KVQEN
+835 KTNQ
-840 NNENNKEPL
+840 K
-849 LLEELKKKLE
+849 LLEELKNKLKE
-859 EQWKELKVKEINWTT
+859 ENKELKIREINGEP
-874 KIYSTSKKY
+874 KVYSLLKRY
-883 SNCEMIPNIIWDY
+883 DNCGMIWNILWDY
-896 NKDYKINFKDQEN
+896 NSDYKLTFKDVTE
-909 IKNQDE
+909 KNYLDE
-915 VQRLTKVKILNEK
+915 LQRLEKVWIIKWTKPWI
-928 WVNNTELFEGTRWI
+928 FEPNRWI
-942 TRAEFLAIVLQVHCY
+942 TRSEFLAIVLQVHCY
-957 DVSKQPDSLLFYD
+957 DVSHKPESLPFYD
-970 VDLKSWQA
+970 VDLNSWQA
-978 RVVKVWSEI
+978 KVIKVWTELWI
-987 WLIQWYER
+987 IKWYEK
-995 DSRGIPFRPDVEISK
+995 DKKWTPFRPDREISK

-1016 MMKMKEIEKME
+1016 MMKMREIEILE
-1027 SYKDRYIDKKA
+1027 NYKDKYTDKKA
-1038 DWQEKPLS
+1038 NWQAKPLS
-1046 TGEYLWILKPEQ
+1046 AGEYLWILKPEE
-1058 TDFRF
+1058 TNYKFH
-1063 NPDSHLTRDEMVKLI
+1063 PDSYLNRDEMVKMI
-1078 VDIVRLY
+1078 IDIIRLY

>member
-114 KFPATAKLIEVRLN
+114 KFPATAKLVEVRLN

-158 IPNPSTAL
+158 IPNPSTAI

-243 NLDWATPQIIETA
+243 NLDWGTPQVTETA

-303 PLAYEFTYSSQSPAL
+303 PLAYEFTYSSQSPTL
-318 TKESVKVTLKIN
+318 TKESVTVTLKIN

-433 YSNSFVSESEI
+433 YSNSFVSEAEI

-454 YLCVTAKDSVW
+454 YLCVTAKDSAW

-575 VNIATTAKN
+575 VNTATTAKN

-612 TSDITQAISNLN
+612 TSDITQAISSLN

-659 TATDNIDWKITLTVN
+659 TATDNIDWNISLN
-674 HITENTVKIDK
+674 DSNIIENTVNKNVVWTYRVK
-685 TWEYKIKYE
+685 YK
-694 VSDSKWNKTII
+694 VVDSKWNEKIV
-705 ERKIIVKENDKAELK
+705 ERVVKVKEIDKTNLRNEITNAENKLRSHSFILSEADRRNLENAVARARTVLSDPNARSANISTAINDLRNIVWSWHNASSPSNASLSLKNDNRVTTWTENNSSSREETWWEKKIEK
-720 KEIEKAEEKLKN
+720 KEDK
-732 SQLSLEDAKK
+732 
-742 LQEEIKKAKDILN
+742 
-755 NVNAKKDEIEKVTK
+755 
-769 SLNKFLWWINYWS
+769 
-782 SPNRNGMKVAN
+782 
-793 DSRVKTWNE
+793 
-802 VEENNTS
+802 
-809 KQENTQKTK
+809 K
-818 EEKVETKQGK
+818 EEKVENIKK
-828 ETKQENE
+828 EE
-835 KVQEN
+835 KTNQ
-840 NNENNKEPL
+840 K
-849 LLEELKKKLE
+849 LLEELKNKLKE
-859 EQWKELKVKEINWTT
+859 ENKELKIREINGEP
-874 KIYSTSKKY
+874 KVYSLLKRY
-883 SNCEMIPNIIWDY
+883 DNCGMIWNILWDY
-896 NKDYKINFKDQEN
+896 NSDYKLTFKDVTE
-909 IKNQDE
+909 KNYLDE
-915 VQRLTKVKILNEK
+915 LQRLEKVWIIKWTKPWI
-928 WVNNTELFEGTRWI
+928 FEPNRWI
-942 TRAEFLAIVLQVHCY
+942 TRSEFLAIVLQVHCY
-957 DVSKQPDSLLFYD
+957 DVSHKPESLPFYD
-970 VDLKSWQA
+970 VDLDSWQA
-978 RVVKVWSEI
+978 KVIKVWTELWI
-987 WLIQWYER
+987 IKWYEK
-995 DSRGIPFRPDVEISK
+995 DKKWTPFRPDREISK

-1016 MMKMKEIEKME
+1016 MMKMREIEILE
-1027 SYKDRYIDKKA
+1027 NYKDKYTDKKA
-1038 DWQEKPLS
+1038 NWQAKPLS
-1046 TGEYLWILKPEQ
+1046 AGEYLWILKPEE
-1058 TDFRF
+1058 TNYKFH
-1063 NPDSHLTRDEMVKLI
+1063 PDSYLNRDEMVKMI
-1078 VDIVRLY
+1078 IDIIRLY

>member
-71 ASITWTFTITQKW
+71 ASITWTFTVTQKW

-114 KFPATAKLIEVRLN
+114 KFPATAKLVEVRLN

-158 IPNPSTAL
+158 IPNPSTAI

-243 NLDWATPQIIETA
+243 NLDWGTPQIIETA

-303 PLAYEFTYSSQSPAL
+303 PLAYEFTYSSQGPAL

-433 YSNSFVSESEI
+433 YSNSFVSEAEI

-454 YLCVTAKDSVW
+454 YLCVTAKDSAW

-554 VTGITW
+554 TTGITW

-575 VNIATTAKN
+575 VNTATTAKN

-607 DTNAT
+607 NTNAT
-612 TSDITQAISNLN
+612 TSDITQAISSLN

-659 TATDNIDWKITLTVN
+659 TATDNIDWNISLN
-674 HITENTVKIDK
+674 DSNIIENTVNKNVVWTYRVK
-685 TWEYKIKYE
+685 YK
-694 VSDSKWNKTII
+694 VVDSKWNEKIV
-705 ERKIIVKENDKAELK
+705 ERVVKVKEIDKTNLRNELTNAENKLRSHSFILSETDRRNLENAVARARTVLSDPNARSANISTAINDLRNIVWSWHNASSPSNASLSLKNDNRVTTWTENNSSSREETWWEKKIEK
-720 KEIEKAEEKLKN
+720 KEDK
-732 SQLSLEDAKK
+732 
-742 LQEEIKKAKDILN
+742 
-755 NVNAKKDEIEKVTK
+755 
-769 SLNKFLWWINYWS
+769 
-782 SPNRNGMKVAN
+782 
-793 DSRVKTWNE
+793 
-802 VEENNTS
+802 
-809 KQENTQKTK
+809 K
-818 EEKVETKQGK
+818 EEKVENIKK
-828 ETKQENE
+828 EE
-835 KVQEN
+835 KTNQ
-840 NNENNKEPL
+840 K
-849 LLEELKKKLE
+849 LLEELKNKLKE
-859 EQWKELKVKEINWTT
+859 ENKELKIREINGEP
-874 KIYSTSKKY
+874 KVYSLLKRY
-883 SNCEMIPNIIWDY
+883 DNCGMIWNILWDY
-896 NKDYKINFKDQEN
+896 NSDYKLTFKDVTE
-909 IKNQDE
+909 KNYLDE
-915 VQRLTKVKILNEK
+915 LQRLEKVWIIKWTKPWI
-928 WVNNTELFEGTRWI
+928 FEPNRWI
-942 TRAEFLAIVLQVHCY
+942 TRSEFLAIVLQVHCY
-957 DVSKQPDSLLFYD
+957 DVSHKPESLPFYD
-970 VDLKSWQA
+970 VDLNSWQA
-978 RVVKVWSEI
+978 KVIKVWTELWI
-987 WLIQWYER
+987 IKWYEK
-995 DSRGIPFRPDVEISK
+995 DKKWTPFRPDREISK

-1016 MMKMKEIEKME
+1016 MMKMREIEILE
-1027 SYKDRYIDKKA
+1027 NYKDKYTDKKA
-1038 DWQEKPLS
+1038 NWQAKPLS
-1046 TGEYLWILKPEQ
+1046 AGEYLWILKPEE
-1058 TDFRF
+1058 TNYKFH
-1063 NPDSHLTRDEMVKLI
+1063 PDSYLNRDEMVKMI
-1078 VDIVRLY
+1078 IDIIRLY

>member
-71 ASITWTFTITQKW
+71 ASITWTFTVTQKW

-114 KFPATAKLIEVRLN
+114 KFPATAKLVEVRLN

-158 IPNPSTAL
+158 IPNPSTAI

-243 NLDWATPQIIETA
+243 NLDWGTPQIIETA

-303 PLAYEFTYSSQSPAL
+303 PLAYEFTYSSQGPAL

-382 KTSPTIDFLQDV
+382 KTSPIIDFLQDV

-433 YSNSFVSESEI
+433 YSNSFVSEAEI

-454 YLCVTAKDSVW
+454 YLCVTAKDSAW

-554 VTGITW
+554 TTGITW

-575 VNIATTAKN
+575 VNTATTAKN

-607 DTNAT
+607 NTNAT
-612 TSDITQAISNLN
+612 TSDITQAISSLN

-659 TATDNIDWKITLTVN
+659 TATDNIDWNISLN
-674 HITENTVKIDK
+674 DSNIIENTVNKNVVWTYRVK
-685 TWEYKIKYE
+685 YK
-694 VSDSKWNKTII
+694 VVDSKWNEKIV
-705 ERKIIVKENDKAELK
+705 ERVVKVKEIDKTNLRNELTNAENKLRSHSFILSETDRRNLENAVARARTVLSDPNARSANISTAINDLRNIVWSWHNASSPSNASLSLKNDNRVTTWTENNSSSREETWWEKKIEK
-720 KEIEKAEEKLKN
+720 KEDK
-732 SQLSLEDAKK
+732 
-742 LQEEIKKAKDILN
+742 
-755 NVNAKKDEIEKVTK
+755 
-769 SLNKFLWWINYWS
+769 
-782 SPNRNGMKVAN
+782 
-793 DSRVKTWNE
+793 
-802 VEENNTS
+802 
-809 KQENTQKTK
+809 K
-818 EEKVETKQGK
+818 EEKVENIKK
-828 ETKQENE
+828 EE
-835 KVQEN
+835 KTNQ
-840 NNENNKEPL
+840 K
-849 LLEELKKKLE
+849 LLEELKNKLKE
-859 EQWKELKVKEINWTT
+859 ENKELKIREINGEP
-874 KIYSTSKKY
+874 KVYSLLKRY
-883 SNCEMIPNIIWDY
+883 DNCPMIWNILWDY
-896 NKDYKINFKDQEN
+896 NSDYKLTFKDVTE
-909 IKNQDE
+909 KNYLDE
-915 VQRLTKVKILNEK
+915 LQRLEKVWIIKWTKPWI
-928 WVNNTELFEGTRWI
+928 FEPNRWI
-942 TRAEFLAIVLQVHCY
+942 TRSEFLAIVLQVHCY
-957 DVSKQPDSLLFYD
+957 DVSHKPESLPFYD
-970 VDLKSWQA
+970 VDLDSWQA
-978 RVVKVWSEI
+978 RVIKVWTELWI
-987 WLIQWYER
+987 IKWYEK
-995 DSRGIPFRPDVEISK
+995 DKKWTPFRPDREISK

-1016 MMKMKEIEKME
+1016 MMKMREIEILE
-1027 SYKDRYIDKKA
+1027 NYKDKYTDKKA
-1038 DWQEKPLS
+1038 NWQDKPLS
-1046 TGEYLWILKPEQ
+1046 AGEYLWILKPEE
-1058 TDFRF
+1058 TNYKFH
-1063 NPDSHLTRDEMVKLI
+1063 PDSYLNRDEMVKMI
-1078 VDIVRLY
+1078 IDIIKLY

>member
-71 ASITWTFTITQKW
+71 ASITWTFTVTQKW

-114 KFPATAKLIEVRLN
+114 KFPATAKLVEVRLN

-158 IPNPSTAL
+158 IPNPSTAI

-243 NLDWATPQIIETA
+243 NLDWGTPQVTETA

-318 TKESVKVTLKIN
+318 TKESVTVTLKIN

-382 KTSPTIDFLQDV
+382 KTSPIIDFLQDI

-433 YSNSFVSESEI
+433 YSNSFVSEAEI

-454 YLCVTAKDSVW
+454 YLCVTAKDSAW

-575 VNIATTAKN
+575 VNTATTAKN

-607 DTNAT
+607 DANAT

-659 TATDNIDWKITLTVN
+659 TATDNIDWNISLNDSNIIESTVN
-674 HITENTVKIDK
+674 KNLVWTYRVK
-685 TWEYKIKYE
+685 YK
-694 VSDSKWNKTII
+694 VVDSKWNEKIV
-705 ERKIIVKENDKAELK
+705 ERVVKVKEIDKTNLRNELTNAENKLRSHSFILSESDRRNLENAVARARTVLSDPNARSANISTAINDLRNIVWSWHNASSPSNASLSLKNDNRVTTWTENNSSSREETWWEKKIEK
-720 KEIEKAEEKLKN
+720 KEDK
-732 SQLSLEDAKK
+732 
-742 LQEEIKKAKDILN
+742 
-755 NVNAKKDEIEKVTK
+755 
-769 SLNKFLWWINYWS
+769 
-782 SPNRNGMKVAN
+782 
-793 DSRVKTWNE
+793 
-802 VEENNTS
+802 
-809 KQENTQKTK
+809 K
-818 EEKVETKQGK
+818 EEKVENIKK
-828 ETKQENE
+828 EE
-835 KVQEN
+835 KTNQ
-840 NNENNKEPL
+840 K
-849 LLEELKKKLE
+849 LLEELKNKLKE
-859 EQWKELKVKEINWTT
+859 ENKELKIREINGEP
-874 KIYSTSKKY
+874 KVYSLLKRY
-883 SNCEMIPNIIWDY
+883 DNCGMIWNILWDY
-896 NKDYKINFKDQEN
+896 NSDYKLTFKDVTE
-909 IKNQDE
+909 KNYLDE
-915 VQRLTKVKILNEK
+915 LQRLEKVWIIKWTKPWI
-928 WVNNTELFEGTRWI
+928 FEPNRWI
-942 TRAEFLAIVLQVHCY
+942 TRSEFLAIVLQVHCY
-957 DVSKQPDSLLFYD
+957 DVSHKPESLPFYD
-970 VDLKSWQA
+970 VDLNSWQA
-978 RVVKVWSEI
+978 KVIKVWTELWI
-987 WLIQWYER
+987 IKWYEK
-995 DSRGIPFRPDVEISK
+995 DKKWTPFRPDREISK

-1016 MMKMKEIEKME
+1016 MMKMREIEILE
-1027 SYKDRYIDKKA
+1027 NYKDKYTDKKA
-1038 DWQEKPLS
+1038 NWQAKPLS
-1046 TGEYLWILKPEQ
+1046 AGEYLWILKPEE
-1058 TDFRF
+1058 TNYKFH
-1063 NPDSHLTRDEMVKLI
+1063 PDSYLNRDEMVKMI
-1078 VDIVRLY
+1078 IDIIRLY

>member
-114 KFPATAKLIEVRLN
+114 KFPATAKLVEVRLN

-158 IPNPSTAL
+158 IPNPSTAI

-237 FLSPLK
+237 FLNPLK
-243 NLDWATPQIIETA
+243 NLDWATPQVTETA

-433 YSNSFVSESEI
+433 YSNSFVSEAEI

-454 YLCVTAKDSVW
+454 YLCVTAKDSAW

-554 VTGITW
+554 TTGITW

-575 VNIATTAKN
+575 VNTATTAKN

-607 DTNAT
+607 NTNAT
-612 TSDITQAISNLN
+612 TSDITQAISSLN

-659 TATDNIDWKITLTVN
+659 TATDNIDWNISLN
-674 HITENTVKIDK
+674 DSNIIENTVNKNVVWTYRVK
-685 TWEYKIKYE
+685 YK
-694 VSDSKWNKTII
+694 VVDSKWNEKIVERVVKVKEIDKTNLRNELTNAENKLRSHSFILSETDRRNLENAVARARTVLSDPNARSANISTAINDLRNIVWSWHNASSPSNASLSLKNDNRVTTWTENNSSSREETWWEKKI
-705 ERKIIVKENDKAELK
+705 ERKEDK
-720 KEIEKAEEKLKN
+720 
-732 SQLSLEDAKK
+732 
-742 LQEEIKKAKDILN
+742 
-755 NVNAKKDEIEKVTK
+755 
-769 SLNKFLWWINYWS
+769 
-782 SPNRNGMKVAN
+782 
-793 DSRVKTWNE
+793 
-802 VEENNTS
+802 
-809 KQENTQKTK
+809 K
-818 EEKVETKQGK
+818 EEKVENIKK
-828 ETKQENE
+828 EE
-835 KVQEN
+835 KTNQ
-840 NNENNKEPL
+840 K
-849 LLEELKKKLE
+849 LLEELKNKLKE
-859 EQWKELKVKEINWTT
+859 ENKELKIREINGEP
-874 KIYSTSKKY
+874 KVYSVLKRY
-883 SNCEMIPNIIWDY
+883 DNCGMIWNILWDY
-896 NKDYKINFKDQEN
+896 NSDYKLTFKDVTE
-909 IKNQDE
+909 KNYLDE
-915 VQRLTKVKILNEK
+915 LQRLEKVWIIKWTKPWI
-928 WVNNTELFEGTRWI
+928 FEPNRWI
-942 TRAEFLAIVLQVHCY
+942 TRSEFLAIVLQVHCY
-957 DVSKQPDSLLFYD
+957 DVSHKPESLPFYD
-970 VDLKSWQA
+970 VDLDSWQA
-978 RVVKVWSEI
+978 KVIKVWTELWI
-987 WLIQWYER
+987 IKWYEK
-995 DSRGIPFRPDVEISK
+995 DKKWTPFRPDREISK

-1016 MMKMKEIEKME
+1016 MMKMREIEILE
-1027 SYKDRYIDKKA
+1027 NYKDKYTDKKA
-1038 DWQEKPLS
+1038 NWQAKPLS
-1046 TGEYLWILKPEQ
+1046 AGEYLWILKPEE
-1058 TDFRF
+1058 TNYKFH
-1063 NPDSHLTRDEMVKLI
+1063 PDSYLNRDEMVKMI
-1078 VDIVRLY
+1078 IDIIRLY

>member
-114 KFPATAKLIEVRLN
+114 KFPATAKLVEVRLN

-454 YLCVTAKDSVW
+454 YLCVTAKDSAW

-575 VNIATTAKN
+575 VNTATTAKN

-607 DTNAT
+607 DANAT

-659 TATDNIDWKITLTVN
+659 TATDNIDWNISLNDSNIIESTVN
-674 HITENTVKIDK
+674 KNLVWTYRVK
-685 TWEYKIKYE
+685 YK
-694 VSDSKWNKTII
+694 VVDSKWNEKIV
-705 ERKIIVKENDKAELK
+705 ERVVKVKEIDKTNLRNELTNAENKLRSHSFILSESDRRNLENAVARARTVLSDPNARSANISTAINDLRNIVWSWHNASSPSNASLSLKNDNRVTTWTENNSSSREETWWEKKIEK
-720 KEIEKAEEKLKN
+720 KEDK
-732 SQLSLEDAKK
+732 
-742 LQEEIKKAKDILN
+742 
-755 NVNAKKDEIEKVTK
+755 
-769 SLNKFLWWINYWS
+769 
-782 SPNRNGMKVAN
+782 
-793 DSRVKTWNE
+793 
-802 VEENNTS
+802 
-809 KQENTQKTK
+809 K
-818 EEKVETKQGK
+818 EEKVENIKK
-828 ETKQENE
+828 EE
-835 KVQEN
+835 KTNQ
-840 NNENNKEPL
+840 K
-849 LLEELKKKLE
+849 LLEELKNKLKE
-859 EQWKELKVKEINWTT
+859 ENKELKIREINGEP
-874 KIYSTSKKY
+874 KVYSLLKRY
-883 SNCEMIPNIIWDY
+883 DNCGMIWNILWDY
-896 NKDYKINFKDQEN
+896 NSDYKLTFKDVTE
-909 IKNQDE
+909 KNYLDE
-915 VQRLTKVKILNEK
+915 LQRLEKVWIIKWTKPWI
-928 WVNNTELFEGTRWI
+928 FEPNRWI
-942 TRAEFLAIVLQVHCY
+942 TRSEFLAIVLQVHCY
-957 DVSKQPDSLLFYD
+957 DVSHKPESLPFYD
-970 VDLKSWQA
+970 VDLDSWQA
-978 RVVKVWSEI
+978 RVIKVWTELWI
-987 WLIQWYER
+987 IKWYEK
-995 DSRGIPFRPDVEISK
+995 DKKWTPFRPDREISK

-1016 MMKMKEIEKME
+1016 MMKMREIEILE
-1027 SYKDRYIDKKA
+1027 NYKDKYTDKKA
-1038 DWQEKPLS
+1038 NWQDKPLS
-1046 TGEYLWILKPEQ
+1046 AGEYLWILKPEE
-1058 TDFRF
+1058 TNYKFH
-1063 NPDSHLTRDEMVKLI
+1063 PDSYLNRDEMVKMI
-1078 VDIVRLY
+1078 IDIIRLY

>member
-114 KFPATAKLIEVRLN
+114 KFPATAKLVEVRLN

-237 FLSPLK
+237 FLNPLK
-243 NLDWATPQIIETA
+243 NLDWATPQVTETA

-401 HTVKIKVS
+401 HTIKIKVS

-454 YLCVTAKDSVW
+454 YLCVTAKDSAW

-575 VNIATTAKN
+575 VNTATTAKN

-612 TSDITQAISNLN
+612 TSDITQAISDLN

-648 VWDDFSPLAWV
+648 VWDDFSPLVWV
-659 TATDNIDWKITLTVN
+659 TATDNIDWNISLN
-674 HITENTVKIDK
+674 DSNIIENTVNKNVVWTYRVK
-685 TWEYKIKYE
+685 YK
-694 VSDSKWNKTII
+694 VVDSKWNEKIV
-705 ERKIIVKENDKAELK
+705 ERVVKVKEIDKTNLRNELTNAENKLRSHSFILSETDRRNLENAVVRARTVLSDPNARIANISTAINDLRNIVWSWHNASSPSNASLSLKNDNRVTTWTENNSSSREETWWEKKIEK
-720 KEIEKAEEKLKN
+720 KEDK
-732 SQLSLEDAKK
+732 
-742 LQEEIKKAKDILN
+742 
-755 NVNAKKDEIEKVTK
+755 
-769 SLNKFLWWINYWS
+769 
-782 SPNRNGMKVAN
+782 
-793 DSRVKTWNE
+793 
-802 VEENNTS
+802 
-809 KQENTQKTK
+809 K
-818 EEKVETKQGK
+818 EEKVENIKK
-828 ETKQENE
+828 EE
-835 KVQEN
+835 KTNQ
-840 NNENNKEPL
+840 K
-849 LLEELKKKLE
+849 LLEELKNKLKE
-859 EQWKELKVKEINWTT
+859 ENKELKIREINGEP
-874 KIYSTSKKY
+874 KVYSVLKRY
-883 SNCEMIPNIIWDY
+883 DNCGMIWNILWDY
-896 NKDYKINFKDQEN
+896 NSDYKLTFKDVTE
-909 IKNQDE
+909 KNYLDE
-915 VQRLTKVKILNEK
+915 LQRLEKVWIIKWTKPWI
-928 WVNNTELFEGTRWI
+928 FEPNRWI
-942 TRAEFLAIVLQVHCY
+942 TRSEFLAIVLQVHCY
-957 DVSKQPDSLLFYD
+957 DVSHKPESLPFYD
-970 VDLKSWQA
+970 VDLDSWQA
-978 RVVKVWSEI
+978 RVIKVWTELWI
-987 WLIQWYER
+987 IKWYEK
-995 DSRGIPFRPDVEISK
+995 DKKWTPFKPDREISK

-1016 MMKMKEIEKME
+1016 MMKMREIEILE
-1027 SYKDRYIDKKA
+1027 NYKDKYTDKKA
-1038 DWQEKPLS
+1038 NWQDKPLS
-1046 TGEYLWILKPEQ
+1046 AGEYLWILKPEE
-1058 TDFRF
+1058 TNYKFH
-1063 NPDSHLTRDEMVKLI
+1063 PDSYLNRDEMVKMI
-1078 VDIVRLY
+1078 IDIIRLY

>member
-114 KFPATAKLIEVRLN
+114 KFPATAKLVEVRLN

-158 IPNPSTAL
+158 IPNPSTAI

-243 NLDWATPQIIETA
+243 NLDWVTPQIIETA

-303 PLAYEFTYSSQSPAL
+303 PLAYEFTYSSQSPTL
-318 TKESVKVTLKIN
+318 TKESVTVTLKIN

-433 YSNSFVSESEI
+433 YSNSFVSEAEI

-454 YLCVTAKDSVW
+454 YLCVTAKDSAW

-554 VTGITW
+554 TTGITW

-575 VNIATTAKN
+575 VNTATTAKN

-607 DTNAT
+607 NTNAT
-612 TSDITQAISNLN
+612 TSDITQAISSLN

-659 TATDNIDWKITLTVN
+659 TATDNIDWNISLN
-674 HITENTVKIDK
+674 DSNIIENTVNKNVVWTYRVK
-685 TWEYKIKYE
+685 YK
-694 VSDSKWNKTII
+694 VVDSKWNEKIVERVVKVKEIDKTNLRNELTNAENKLRSHSFILSETDRRNLENAVARARTVLSDPNARSANISTAINDLRNIVWSWHNASSPSNASLSLKNDNRVTTWTENNSSSREETWWEKKI
-705 ERKIIVKENDKAELK
+705 ERKEDK
-720 KEIEKAEEKLKN
+720 
-732 SQLSLEDAKK
+732 
-742 LQEEIKKAKDILN
+742 
-755 NVNAKKDEIEKVTK
+755 
-769 SLNKFLWWINYWS
+769 
-782 SPNRNGMKVAN
+782 
-793 DSRVKTWNE
+793 
-802 VEENNTS
+802 
-809 KQENTQKTK
+809 K
-818 EEKVETKQGK
+818 EEKVENIKK
-828 ETKQENE
+828 EE
-835 KVQEN
+835 KTNQ
-840 NNENNKEPL
+840 K
-849 LLEELKKKLE
+849 LLEELKNKLKE
-859 EQWKELKVKEINWTT
+859 ENKELKIREINGEP
-874 KIYSTSKKY
+874 KVYSLLKRY
-883 SNCEMIPNIIWDY
+883 DNCGMIWNILWDY
-896 NKDYKINFKDQEN
+896 NSDYKLTFKDVTE
-909 IKNQDE
+909 KNYLDE
-915 VQRLTKVKILNEK
+915 LQRLEKVWIIKWTKPWI
-928 WVNNTELFEGTRWI
+928 FEPNRWI
-942 TRAEFLAIVLQVHCY
+942 TRSEFLAIVLQVHCY
-957 DVSKQPDSLLFYD
+957 DVSHKPESLPFYD
-970 VDLKSWQA
+970 VDLDSWQA
-978 RVVKVWSEI
+978 KVIKVWTELWI
-987 WLIQWYER
+987 IKWYEK
-995 DSRGIPFRPDVEISK
+995 DKKWTPFRPDREISK

-1016 MMKMKEIEKME
+1016 MMKMREIEILE
-1027 SYKDRYIDKKA
+1027 NYKDKYTDKKA
-1038 DWQEKPLS
+1038 NWQAKPLS
-1046 TGEYLWILKPEQ
+1046 AGEYLWILKPEE
-1058 TDFRF
+1058 TNYKFH
-1063 NPDSHLTRDEMVKLI
+1063 PDSYLNRDEMVKMI
-1078 VDIVRLY
+1078 IDIIRLY

>member
-1 MKKVFIFFIMI
+1 MI

-71 ASITWTFTITQKW
+71 ASITWTFTVTQKW

-114 KFPATAKLIEVRLN
+114 KFPATAKLVEVRLN

-433 YSNSFVSESEI
+433 YSNSFVSEAEI

-454 YLCVTAKDSVW
+454 YLCVTAKDSAW

-554 VTGITW
+554 ITGITW

-575 VNIATTAKN
+575 VNTATTAKN

-659 TATDNIDWKITLTVN
+659 TATDNIDWNISLN
-674 HITENTVKIDK
+674 DSNIIENTVNKNVVWTYRVK
-685 TWEYKIKYE
+685 YK
-694 VSDSKWNKTII
+694 VVDSKWNEKIV
-705 ERKIIVKENDKAELK
+705 ERVVKVKEIDKTNLRNELTNAENKLRSHSFILSETDRRNLENAVARARTVLSDPNARSANISTAINDLRNIVWSWHNASSPSNASLSLKNDNRVTTWTENNSSSREETWWEKKIEK
-720 KEIEKAEEKLKN
+720 KEDK
-732 SQLSLEDAKK
+732 
-742 LQEEIKKAKDILN
+742 
-755 NVNAKKDEIEKVTK
+755 
-769 SLNKFLWWINYWS
+769 
-782 SPNRNGMKVAN
+782 
-793 DSRVKTWNE
+793 
-802 VEENNTS
+802 
-809 KQENTQKTK
+809 K
-818 EEKVETKQGK
+818 EEKVENIKK
-828 ETKQENE
+828 EE
-835 KVQEN
+835 KTNQ
-840 NNENNKEPL
+840 K
-849 LLEELKKKLE
+849 LLEELKNKLKE
-859 EQWKELKVKEINWTT
+859 ENKELKIREINGEP
-874 KIYSTSKKY
+874 KVYSLLKRY
-883 SNCEMIPNIIWDY
+883 DNCGMIWNILWDY
-896 NKDYKINFKDQEN
+896 NSDYKLTFKDVTE
-909 IKNQDE
+909 KNYLDE
-915 VQRLTKVKILNEK
+915 LQRLEKVWIIKWTKPWI
-928 WVNNTELFEGTRWI
+928 FEPNRWI
-942 TRAEFLAIVLQVHCY
+942 TRSEFLAIVLQVHCY
-957 DVSKQPDSLLFYD
+957 DVSHKPESLPFYD
-970 VDLKSWQA
+970 VDLDSWQA
-978 RVVKVWSEI
+978 RVIKVWTELWI
-987 WLIQWYER
+987 IKWYEK
-995 DSRGIPFRPDVEISK
+995 DKKWTPFRPDREISK

-1016 MMKMKEIEKME
+1016 MMKMREIEILE
-1027 SYKDRYIDKKA
+1027 NYKDKYTDKKA
-1038 DWQEKPLS
+1038 NWQDKPLS
-1046 TGEYLWILKPEQ
+1046 AGEYLWILKPEE
-1058 TDFRF
+1058 TNYKFH
-1063 NPDSHLTRDEMVKLI
+1063 PDSYLNRDEMVKMI
-1078 VDIVRLY
+1078 IDIIRLY

>member
-114 KFPATAKLIEVRLN
+114 KFPATAKLVEVRLN

-158 IPNPSTAL
+158 IPNPSTAI

-243 NLDWATPQIIETA
+243 NLDWVTPQIIETA

-303 PLAYEFTYSSQSPAL
+303 PLAYEFTYSSQGPAL

-382 KTSPTIDFLQDV
+382 KTSPIIDFLQDV

-433 YSNSFVSESEI
+433 YSNSFVSEAEI

-454 YLCVTAKDSVW
+454 YLCVTAKDSAW

-575 VNIATTAKN
+575 VNTATTAKN

-612 TSDITQAISNLN
+612 TSDITQAISSLN

-659 TATDNIDWKITLTVN
+659 TATDNIDWNISLN
-674 HITENTVKIDK
+674 DSNIIENTVNKNVVWTYRVK
-685 TWEYKIKYE
+685 YK
-694 VSDSKWNKTII
+694 VVDSKWNEKIV
-705 ERKIIVKENDKAELK
+705 ERVVKVKEIDKTNLRNELTNAENKLRSHSFILSEADRRNLENAVARARTVLSDPNARSANISTAINDLRNIVWSWHNASSPSNASLSLKNDNRVTTWTENNSSSREETWWEKKIEK
-720 KEIEKAEEKLKN
+720 KEDK
-732 SQLSLEDAKK
+732 
-742 LQEEIKKAKDILN
+742 
-755 NVNAKKDEIEKVTK
+755 
-769 SLNKFLWWINYWS
+769 
-782 SPNRNGMKVAN
+782 
-793 DSRVKTWNE
+793 
-802 VEENNTS
+802 
-809 KQENTQKTK
+809 K
-818 EEKVETKQGK
+818 EEKVENIKK
-828 ETKQENE
+828 EE
-835 KVQEN
+835 KTNQ
-840 NNENNKEPL
+840 K
-849 LLEELKKKLE
+849 LLEELKNKLKE
-859 EQWKELKVKEINWTT
+859 ENKELKIREINGEP
-874 KIYSTSKKY
+874 KVYSVLKRY
-883 SNCEMIPNIIWDY
+883 DNCGMIWNILWDY
-896 NKDYKINFKDQEN
+896 NSDYKLTFKDVTE
-909 IKNQDE
+909 KNYLDE
-915 VQRLTKVKILNEK
+915 LQRLEKVWIIKWTKPWI
-928 WVNNTELFEGTRWI
+928 FEPNRWI
-942 TRAEFLAIVLQVHCY
+942 TRSEFLAIVLQVHCY
-957 DVSKQPDSLLFYD
+957 DVSHKPESLPFYD
-970 VDLKSWQA
+970 VDLNSWQA
-978 RVVKVWSEI
+978 KVIKVWTELWI
-987 WLIQWYER
+987 IKWYEK
-995 DSRGIPFRPDVEISK
+995 DKKWTPFRPDREISK

-1016 MMKMKEIEKME
+1016 MMKMREIEILE
-1027 SYKDRYIDKKA
+1027 NYKDKYTDKKA
-1038 DWQEKPLS
+1038 NWQAKPLS
-1046 TGEYLWILKPEQ
+1046 AGEYLWILKPEE
-1058 TDFRF
+1058 TNYKFH
-1063 NPDSHLTRDEMVKLI
+1063 PDSYLNRDEMVKMI
-1078 VDIVRLY
+1078 IDIIRLY

>member
-71 ASITWTFTITQKW
+71 ASITWTFTVTQKW

-114 KFPATAKLIEVRLN
+114 KFPATAKLVEVRLN

-158 IPNPSTAL
+158 IPNPSTAI

-243 NLDWATPQIIETA
+243 NLDWGTPQIIETA

-303 PLAYEFTYSSQSPAL
+303 PLAYEFTYSSQGPAL

-382 KTSPTIDFLQDV
+382 KTSPIIDFLQDV

-433 YSNSFVSESEI
+433 YSNSFVSEAEI

-454 YLCVTAKDSVW
+454 YLCVTAKDSAW

-575 VNIATTAKN
+575 VNTATTAKN

-612 TSDITQAISNLN
+612 TSDITQAISSLN

-659 TATDNIDWKITLTVN
+659 TATDNIDWNISLN
-674 HITENTVKIDK
+674 DSNIIENTVNKNVVWTYRVK
-685 TWEYKIKYE
+685 YK
-694 VSDSKWNKTII
+694 VVDSKWNEKIV
-705 ERKIIVKENDKAELK
+705 ERVVKVKEIDKTNLRNEITNAENKLRSHSFILSEADRRNLENALARARTVLSDPNARSANISTAINDLRNIVWSWHNASSPSNASLSLKNDNRVTTWTENNSSSREETWWEKKIEK
-720 KEIEKAEEKLKN
+720 KEDK
-732 SQLSLEDAKK
+732 
-742 LQEEIKKAKDILN
+742 
-755 NVNAKKDEIEKVTK
+755 
-769 SLNKFLWWINYWS
+769 
-782 SPNRNGMKVAN
+782 
-793 DSRVKTWNE
+793 
-802 VEENNTS
+802 
-809 KQENTQKTK
+809 K
-818 EEKVETKQGK
+818 EEKVENIKK
-828 ETKQENE
+828 EE
-835 KVQEN
+835 KTNQ
-840 NNENNKEPL
+840 K
-849 LLEELKKKLE
+849 LLEELKNKLKE
-859 EQWKELKVKEINWTT
+859 ENKELKIREINGEP
-874 KIYSTSKKY
+874 KVYSLLKRY
-883 SNCEMIPNIIWDY
+883 DNCGMIWNILWDY
-896 NKDYKINFKDQEN
+896 NSDYKLTFKDVTE
-909 IKNQDE
+909 KNYLDE
-915 VQRLTKVKILNEK
+915 LQRLEKVWIIKWTKPWI
-928 WVNNTELFEGTRWI
+928 FEPNRWI
-942 TRAEFLAIVLQVHCY
+942 TRSEFLAIVLQVHCY
-957 DVSKQPDSLLFYD
+957 DVSHKPESLPFYD
-970 VDLKSWQA
+970 VDLNSWQA
-978 RVVKVWSEI
+978 KVIKVWTELWI
-987 WLIQWYER
+987 IKWYEK
-995 DSRGIPFRPDVEISK
+995 DKKWTPFRPDREISK

-1016 MMKMKEIEKME
+1016 MMKMREIEILE
-1027 SYKDRYIDKKA
+1027 NYKDKYTDKKA
-1038 DWQEKPLS
+1038 NWQAKPLS
-1046 TGEYLWILKPEQ
+1046 AGEYLWILKPEE
-1058 TDFRF
+1058 TNYKFH
-1063 NPDSHLTRDEMVKLI
+1063 PDSYLNRDEMVKMI
-1078 VDIVRLY
+1078 IDIIRLY

>member
-114 KFPATAKLIEVRLN
+114 KFPATAKLVEVRLN

-237 FLSPLK
+237 FLNPLK
-243 NLDWATPQIIETA
+243 NLDWATPQVTETA

-401 HTVKIKVS
+401 HTIKIKVS

-454 YLCVTAKDSVW
+454 YLCVTAKDSAW

-477 IDNVAPTVSWVS
+477 IDNVAPTVSWDS
-489 EKIFVVW
+489 E
-496 SSEAQNY
+496 
-503 TLTSGLTFSDN
+503 
-514 VDNATTL
+514 
-521 ASLFQCNGF
+521 
-530 SGYNPNAVWIYTV
+530 
-543 TCSLKDSSENE
+543 
-554 VTGITW
+554 
-560 NVKIVQADKTALRDA
+560 
-575 VNIATTAKN
+575 
-584 HPKVYE
+584 
-590 WKAEVE
+590 
-596 RVITQANTVLN
+596 
-607 DTNAT
+607 
-612 TSDITQAISNLN
+612 
-624 QAISRLRRD
+624 
-633 ETAPEIYW
+633 
-641 VSEKEIF
+641 
-648 VWDDFSPLAWV
+648 
-659 TATDNIDWKITLTVN
+659 
-674 HITENTVKIDK
+674 
-685 TWEYKIKYE
+685 
-694 VSDSKWNKTII
+694 
-705 ERKIIVKENDKAELK
+705 
-720 KEIEKAEEKLKN
+720 
-732 SQLSLEDAKK
+732 
-742 LQEEIKKAKDILN
+742 
-755 NVNAKKDEIEKVTK
+755 
-769 SLNKFLWWINYWS
+769 
-782 SPNRNGMKVAN
+782 
-793 DSRVKTWNE
+793 
-802 VEENNTS
+802 
-809 KQENTQKTK
+809 
-818 EEKVETKQGK
+818 
-828 ETKQENE
+828 
-835 KVQEN
+835 
-840 NNENNKEPL
+840 
-849 LLEELKKKLE
+849 
-859 EQWKELKVKEINWTT
+859 
-874 KIYSTSKKY
+874 
-883 SNCEMIPNIIWDY
+883 
-896 NKDYKINFKDQEN
+896 
-909 IKNQDE
+909 
-915 VQRLTKVKILNEK
+915 
-928 WVNNTELFEGTRWI
+928 
-942 TRAEFLAIVLQVHCY
+942 
-957 DVSKQPDSLLFYD
+957 
-970 VDLKSWQA
+970 
-978 RVVKVWSEI
+978 
-987 WLIQWYER
+987 
-995 DSRGIPFRPDVEISK
+995 
-1010 IEAFWI
+1010 
-1016 MMKMKEIEKME
+1016 
-1027 SYKDRYIDKKA
+1027 
-1038 DWQEKPLS
+1038 
-1046 TGEYLWILKPEQ
+1046 
-1058 TDFRF
+1058 
-1063 NPDSHLTRDEMVKLI
+1063 
-1078 VDIVRLY
+1078 

>member
-71 ASITWTFTITQKW
+71 ASITWTFTVTQKW

-114 KFPATAKLIEVRLN
+114 KFPATAKLVEVRLN

-158 IPNPSTAL
+158 IPNPSTAI

-243 NLDWATPQIIETA
+243 NLDWGTPQIIETA

-303 PLAYEFTYSSQSPAL
+303 PLAYEFTYSSQSPTL
-318 TKESVKVTLKIN
+318 TKESVTVTLKIN

-433 YSNSFVSESEI
+433 YSNSFVSEAEI

-454 YLCVTAKDSVW
+454 YLCVTAKDSAW

-554 VTGITW
+554 TTGITW

-575 VNIATTAKN
+575 VNTATTAKN

-607 DTNAT
+607 NTNAT
-612 TSDITQAISNLN
+612 TSDITQAISSLN

-659 TATDNIDWKITLTVN
+659 TATDNIDWNISLN
-674 HITENTVKIDK
+674 DSNIIENTVNKNVVWTYRVK
-685 TWEYKIKYE
+685 YK
-694 VSDSKWNKTII
+694 VVDSKWNEKIVERVVKVKEIDKTNLRNELTNAENKLRSHSFILSETDRRNLENAVARARTVLSDPNARSANISTAINDLRNIVWSWHNASSPSNASLSLKNDNRVTTWTENNSSSREETWWEKKI
-705 ERKIIVKENDKAELK
+705 ERKEDK
-720 KEIEKAEEKLKN
+720 
-732 SQLSLEDAKK
+732 
-742 LQEEIKKAKDILN
+742 
-755 NVNAKKDEIEKVTK
+755 
-769 SLNKFLWWINYWS
+769 
-782 SPNRNGMKVAN
+782 
-793 DSRVKTWNE
+793 
-802 VEENNTS
+802 
-809 KQENTQKTK
+809 K
-818 EEKVETKQGK
+818 EEKVENIKK
-828 ETKQENE
+828 EE
-835 KVQEN
+835 KTNQ
-840 NNENNKEPL
+840 K
-849 LLEELKKKLE
+849 LLEELKNKLKE
-859 EQWKELKVKEINWTT
+859 ENKELKIREINGEP
-874 KIYSTSKKY
+874 KVYSLLKRY
-883 SNCEMIPNIIWDY
+883 DNCGMIWNILWDY
-896 NKDYKINFKDQEN
+896 NSDYKLTFKDVTE
-909 IKNQDE
+909 KNYLDE
-915 VQRLTKVKILNEK
+915 LQRLEKVWIIKWTKPWI
-928 WVNNTELFEGTRWI
+928 FEPNRWI
-942 TRAEFLAIVLQVHCY
+942 TRSEFLAIVLQVHCY
-957 DVSKQPDSLLFYD
+957 DVSHKPESLPFYD
-970 VDLKSWQA
+970 VDLNSWQA
-978 RVVKVWSEI
+978 KVIKVWTELWI
-987 WLIQWYER
+987 IKWYEK
-995 DSRGIPFRPDVEISK
+995 DKKWTPFRPDREISK

-1016 MMKMKEIEKME
+1016 MMKMREIEILE
-1027 SYKDRYIDKKA
+1027 NYKDKYTDKKA
-1038 DWQEKPLS
+1038 NWQAKPLS
-1046 TGEYLWILKPEQ
+1046 AGEYLWILKPEE
-1058 TDFRF
+1058 TNYKFH
-1063 NPDSHLTRDEMVKLI
+1063 PDSYLNRDEMVKMI
-1078 VDIVRLY
+1078 IDIIRLY

>member
-114 KFPATAKLIEVRLN
+114 KFPATAKLVEIRLN

-237 FLSPLK
+237 FLNPLK
-243 NLDWATPQIIETA
+243 NLDWATPQVTETA

-433 YSNSFVSESEI
+433 YSNSFVSEAEI

-454 YLCVTAKDSVW
+454 YLCVTAKDSAW

-575 VNIATTAKN
+575 VNTATTAKN

-659 TATDNIDWKITLTVN
+659 TATDNIDWNISLN
-674 HITENTVKIDK
+674 DSNIIENTVNKNVVWTYRVK
-685 TWEYKIKYE
+685 YK
-694 VSDSKWNKTII
+694 VVDSKWNEKIV
-705 ERKIIVKENDKAELK
+705 ERVVKVKEIDKTNLRNELTNAENKLRSHSFILSEADRRNLENAVARARTVLSDPNARSANISTAINDLRNIVWSWHNASSPSNASLSLKNDNRVTTWTENNSSSREETWWEKKIEK
-720 KEIEKAEEKLKN
+720 KEDK
-732 SQLSLEDAKK
+732 
-742 LQEEIKKAKDILN
+742 
-755 NVNAKKDEIEKVTK
+755 
-769 SLNKFLWWINYWS
+769 
-782 SPNRNGMKVAN
+782 
-793 DSRVKTWNE
+793 
-802 VEENNTS
+802 
-809 KQENTQKTK
+809 K
-818 EEKVETKQGK
+818 EEKIENIKK
-828 ETKQENE
+828 EE
-835 KVQEN
+835 KTNQ
-840 NNENNKEPL
+840 K
-849 LLEELKKKLE
+849 LLEELKNKLKE
-859 EQWKELKVKEINWTT
+859 ENKELKIREINGEP
-874 KIYSTSKKY
+874 KVYSLLKRY
-883 SNCEMIPNIIWDY
+883 DNCGMIWNILWDY
-896 NKDYKINFKDQEN
+896 NSDYKLTFKDVAE
-909 IKNQDE
+909 KNYLDE
-915 VQRLTKVKILNEK
+915 LQRLEKVWIIKWTKPWI
-928 WVNNTELFEGTRWI
+928 FEPNRWI
-942 TRAEFLAIVLQVHCY
+942 TRSEFLAIVLQVHCY
-957 DVSKQPDSLLFYD
+957 DVSHKPESLPFYD
-970 VDLKSWQA
+970 VDLDSWQA
-978 RVVKVWSEI
+978 KVIKVWTELWI
-987 WLIQWYER
+987 IKWYEK
-995 DSRGIPFRPDVEISK
+995 DKKWTPFRPDREISK

-1016 MMKMKEIEKME
+1016 MMKMREIEILE
-1027 SYKDRYIDKKA
+1027 NYKDKYTDKKA
-1038 DWQEKPLS
+1038 NWQDKPLS
-1046 TGEYLWILKPEQ
+1046 AGEYLWILKPEE
-1058 TDFRF
+1058 TNYKFH
-1063 NPDSHLTRDEMVKLI
+1063 PDSYLNRDEMVKMI
-1078 VDIVRLY
+1078 IDIIKLY

>member
-99 LDARSNNISDATPLT
+99 LDARSNNISNATPLT
-114 KFPATAKLIEVRLN
+114 KFPATAKLVEVRLN

-158 IPNPSTAL
+158 IPNPSTAI

-243 NLDWATPQIIETA
+243 NLDWVTPQIIETA

-433 YSNSFVSESEI
+433 YSNSFVSEAEI

-454 YLCVTAKDSVW
+454 YLCVTAKDSAW

-575 VNIATTAKN
+575 VNTATTAKN

-659 TATDNIDWKITLTVN
+659 TATDNIDWNISLN
-674 HITENTVKIDK
+674 DSNIIENTVNKNVVWTYRVK
-685 TWEYKIKYE
+685 YK
-694 VSDSKWNKTII
+694 VVDSKWNEKIV
-705 ERKIIVKENDKAELK
+705 ERVVKVKEIDKTNLRNELTNAENKLRSHSFILSETDRRNLENAVARARTVLSDPNARSANISTAINDLRNIVWSWHNASSPSNASLSLKNDNRVTTWTENNSSSREETWWEKKIEK
-720 KEIEKAEEKLKN
+720 KEDK
-732 SQLSLEDAKK
+732 
-742 LQEEIKKAKDILN
+742 
-755 NVNAKKDEIEKVTK
+755 
-769 SLNKFLWWINYWS
+769 
-782 SPNRNGMKVAN
+782 
-793 DSRVKTWNE
+793 
-802 VEENNTS
+802 
-809 KQENTQKTK
+809 K
-818 EEKVETKQGK
+818 EEKVENIKK
-828 ETKQENE
+828 EE
-835 KVQEN
+835 KTNQ
-840 NNENNKEPL
+840 K
-849 LLEELKKKLE
+849 LLEELKNKLKE
-859 EQWKELKVKEINWTT
+859 ENKELKIREINGEP
-874 KIYSTSKKY
+874 KVYSLLKRY
-883 SNCEMIPNIIWDY
+883 DNCSMIWNILWDY
-896 NKDYKINFKDQEN
+896 NSDYKLTFKDVTE
-909 IKNQDE
+909 KNYLDE
-915 VQRLTKVKILNEK
+915 LQRLEKVWIIKWTKPWI
-928 WVNNTELFEGTRWI
+928 FEPNRWI
-942 TRAEFLAIVLQVHCY
+942 TRSEFLAIVLQVHCY
-957 DVSKQPDSLLFYD
+957 DVSHKPESLPFYD
-970 VDLKSWQA
+970 VDLDSWQA
-978 RVVKVWSEI
+978 KVIKVWTELWI
-987 WLIQWYER
+987 IKWYEK
-995 DSRGIPFRPDVEISK
+995 DKKWTPFRPDREISK

-1016 MMKMKEIEKME
+1016 MMKMREIEILE
-1027 SYKDRYIDKKA
+1027 NYKDKYTDKKA
-1038 DWQEKPLS
+1038 NWQDKPLS
-1046 TGEYLWILKPEQ
+1046 AGEYLWILKPEE
-1058 TDFRF
+1058 TNYKFY
-1063 NPDSHLTRDEMVKLI
+1063 PDSYLNRDEMVKMI
-1078 VDIVRLY
+1078 IDIIKLY

>member
-114 KFPATAKLIEVRLN
+114 KFPATAKLVEVRLN

-158 IPNPSTAL
+158 IPNPSTAI

-243 NLDWATPQIIETA
+243 NLDWGTPQIIETA

-382 KTSPTIDFLQDV
+382 KTSPIIDFLQDV

-433 YSNSFVSESEI
+433 YSNSFVSEAEI

-454 YLCVTAKDSVW
+454 YLCVTAKDSAW

-554 VTGITW
+554 TTGITW

-575 VNIATTAKN
+575 VNTATTAKN

-612 TSDITQAISNLN
+612 TSDITQAISSLN

-648 VWDDFSPLAWV
+648 VWDNFSPLAWV
-659 TATDNIDWKITLTVN
+659 TATDNIDWNISLN
-674 HITENTVKIDK
+674 DSNIIENTVNKNVVWTYRVK
-685 TWEYKIKYE
+685 YK
-694 VSDSKWNKTII
+694 VVDSKWNEKIVERVVKVKEIDKTNLRNELTNAENKLRSHSFILSETDRRNLENAVARARTVLSDPNARSANISTAINDLRNIVWSWHNASSPSNASLSLKNDNRVTTWTENNSSSREETWWEKKI
-705 ERKIIVKENDKAELK
+705 ERKEDK
-720 KEIEKAEEKLKN
+720 
-732 SQLSLEDAKK
+732 
-742 LQEEIKKAKDILN
+742 
-755 NVNAKKDEIEKVTK
+755 
-769 SLNKFLWWINYWS
+769 
-782 SPNRNGMKVAN
+782 
-793 DSRVKTWNE
+793 
-802 VEENNTS
+802 
-809 KQENTQKTK
+809 K
-818 EEKVETKQGK
+818 EEKVENIKK
-828 ETKQENE
+828 EE
-835 KVQEN
+835 KTNQ
-840 NNENNKEPL
+840 K
-849 LLEELKKKLE
+849 LLEELKNKLKE
-859 EQWKELKVKEINWTT
+859 ENKELKIREINGEP
-874 KIYSTSKKY
+874 KVYSLLKRY
-883 SNCEMIPNIIWDY
+883 DNCGMIWNILWDY
-896 NKDYKINFKDQEN
+896 NSDYKLTFKDVTE
-909 IKNQDE
+909 KNYLDE
-915 VQRLTKVKILNEK
+915 LQRLEKVWIIKWTKPWI
-928 WVNNTELFEGTRWI
+928 FEPNRWI
-942 TRAEFLAIVLQVHCY
+942 TRSEFLAIVLQVHCY
-957 DVSKQPDSLLFYD
+957 DVSHKPESLPFYD
-970 VDLKSWQA
+970 VDLDSWQA
-978 RVVKVWSEI
+978 KVIKVWTELWI
-987 WLIQWYER
+987 IKWYEK
-995 DSRGIPFRPDVEISK
+995 DKKWTPFRPDREISK

-1016 MMKMKEIEKME
+1016 MMKMREIEILE
-1027 SYKDRYIDKKA
+1027 NYKDKYTDKKA
-1038 DWQEKPLS
+1038 NWQAKPLS
-1046 TGEYLWILKPEQ
+1046 AGEYLWILKPEE
-1058 TDFRF
+1058 TNYKF
-1063 NPDSHLTRDEMVKLI
+1063 NPDSYLNRDEMVKMI
-1078 VDIVRLY
+1078 IDIIRLY

>member
-71 ASITWTFTITQKW
+71 ASITWTFTVTQKW

-114 KFPATAKLIEVRLN
+114 KFPATAKLVEVRLN

-243 NLDWATPQIIETA
+243 NLDWGTPQIIETA

-303 PLAYEFTYSSQSPAL
+303 PLAYEFTYSSQSPTL

-351 AQNATENFQ
+351 AQNVTENFQ

-433 YSNSFVSESEI
+433 YSNSFVSEAEI

-454 YLCVTAKDSVW
+454 YLCVTAKDSAW

-554 VTGITW
+554 TTGITW

-575 VNIATTAKN
+575 INTATTAKN

-607 DTNAT
+607 NTNAT
-612 TSDITQAISNLN
+612 TSDITQAISSLN

-659 TATDNIDWKITLTVN
+659 TATDNIDWNISLN
-674 HITENTVKIDK
+674 DSNIIENTVNKNVVWTYRVK
-685 TWEYKIKYE
+685 YK
-694 VSDSKWNKTII
+694 VVDSKWNEKIV
-705 ERKIIVKENDKAELK
+705 ERVVKVKEIDKTNLRNELTNAENKLRSHSFILSETDRRNLENAVARARTVLSDPNARSANISTAINDLRNIVWSWHNASSPSNASLSLKNDNRVTTWTENNSSSREETWWEKKIEK
-720 KEIEKAEEKLKN
+720 KEDK
-732 SQLSLEDAKK
+732 
-742 LQEEIKKAKDILN
+742 
-755 NVNAKKDEIEKVTK
+755 
-769 SLNKFLWWINYWS
+769 
-782 SPNRNGMKVAN
+782 
-793 DSRVKTWNE
+793 
-802 VEENNTS
+802 
-809 KQENTQKTK
+809 K
-818 EEKVETKQGK
+818 EEKVENIKK
-828 ETKQENE
+828 EE
-835 KVQEN
+835 KTNQ
-840 NNENNKEPL
+840 K
-849 LLEELKKKLE
+849 LLEELKNKLKE
-859 EQWKELKVKEINWTT
+859 ENKELKIREINGEP
-874 KIYSTSKKY
+874 KVYSLLKRY
-883 SNCEMIPNIIWDY
+883 DNCGMIWNILWDY
-896 NKDYKINFKDQEN
+896 NSDYKLTFKDVTE
-909 IKNQDE
+909 KNYLDE
-915 VQRLTKVKILNEK
+915 LQRLEKVWIIKWTKPWI
-928 WVNNTELFEGTRWI
+928 FEPNRWI
-942 TRAEFLAIVLQVHCY
+942 TRSEFLAIVLQVHCY
-957 DVSKQPDSLLFYD
+957 DVSHKPESLPFYD
-970 VDLKSWQA
+970 VDLNSWQA
-978 RVVKVWSEI
+978 KVIKVWTELWI
-987 WLIQWYER
+987 IKWYEK
-995 DSRGIPFRPDVEISK
+995 DKKWTPFRPDREISK

-1016 MMKMKEIEKME
+1016 MMKMREIEILE
-1027 SYKDRYIDKKA
+1027 NYKDKYTDKKA
-1038 DWQEKPLS
+1038 NWQAKPLS
-1046 TGEYLWILKPEQ
+1046 AGEYLWILKPEE
-1058 TDFRF
+1058 TNYKFH
-1063 NPDSHLTRDEMVKLI
+1063 PDSYLNRDEMVKMI
-1078 VDIVRLY
+1078 IDIIRLY

>member
-71 ASITWTFTITQKW
+71 ASITWTFTVTQKW

-114 KFPATAKLIEVRLN
+114 KFPATAKLVEVRLN

-158 IPNPSTAL
+158 IPNPSTAI

-303 PLAYEFTYSSQSPAL
+303 PLAYEFTYSSQSPTL
-318 TKESVKVTLKIN
+318 TKESVTVTLKIN

-382 KTSPTIDFLQDV
+382 KTSPIIDFLQDI

-433 YSNSFVSESEI
+433 YSNSFVSEAEI

-454 YLCVTAKDSVW
+454 YLCVTAKDSAW

-575 VNIATTAKN
+575 VNTATTAKN

-659 TATDNIDWKITLTVN
+659 TATDNIDWNISLN
-674 HITENTVKIDK
+674 DSNIIENTVNKNVVWTYRVK
-685 TWEYKIKYE
+685 YK
-694 VSDSKWNKTII
+694 VVDSKWNEKIVERVVKVKEIDKTNLRNELTNAENKLRSHSFILSESDRRNLENSVARARAVLSDPNARSANISTAINDLRNIVWSWHNASSPSNASLSLKNDNRVTTWTENNSSSREETWWEKKI
-705 ERKIIVKENDKAELK
+705 ERKEDK
-720 KEIEKAEEKLKN
+720 
-732 SQLSLEDAKK
+732 
-742 LQEEIKKAKDILN
+742 
-755 NVNAKKDEIEKVTK
+755 
-769 SLNKFLWWINYWS
+769 
-782 SPNRNGMKVAN
+782 
-793 DSRVKTWNE
+793 
-802 VEENNTS
+802 
-809 KQENTQKTK
+809 K
-818 EEKVETKQGK
+818 EEKVENIKK
-828 ETKQENE
+828 EE
-835 KVQEN
+835 KTNQ
-840 NNENNKEPL
+840 K
-849 LLEELKKKLE
+849 LLEELKNKLKE
-859 EQWKELKVKEINWTT
+859 ENKELKIREINGEP
-874 KIYSTSKKY
+874 KVYSVLKRY
-883 SNCEMIPNIIWDY
+883 DNCGMIWNILWDY
-896 NKDYKINFKDQEN
+896 NSDYKLTFKDVTE
-909 IKNQDE
+909 KNYLDE
-915 VQRLTKVKILNEK
+915 LQRLEKVWIIKWTKPWI
-928 WVNNTELFEGTRWI
+928 FEPNRWI
-942 TRAEFLAIVLQVHCY
+942 TRSEFLAIVLQVHCY
-957 DVSKQPDSLLFYD
+957 DVSHKPESLPFYD
-970 VDLKSWQA
+970 VDLNSWQA
-978 RVVKVWSEI
+978 KVIKVWTELWI
-987 WLIQWYER
+987 IKWYEK
-995 DSRGIPFRPDVEISK
+995 DKKWTPFRPDREISK

-1016 MMKMKEIEKME
+1016 MMKMREIEILE
-1027 SYKDRYIDKKA
+1027 NYKDKYTDKKA
-1038 DWQEKPLS
+1038 NWQDKPLS
-1046 TGEYLWILKPEQ
+1046 AGEYLWILKPEE
-1058 TDFRF
+1058 TNYKFH
-1063 NPDSHLTRDEMVKLI
+1063 PDSYLNRDEMVKMI
-1078 VDIVRLY
+1078 IDIIRLY

>member
-114 KFPATAKLIEVRLN
+114 KFPATAKLVEVRLN

-158 IPNPSTAL
+158 IPNPSTAI

-243 NLDWATPQIIETA
+243 NLDWVTPQIIETA

-303 PLAYEFTYSSQSPAL
+303 PLAYEFTYSSQSPTL
-318 TKESVKVTLKIN
+318 TKESVTVTLKIN

-433 YSNSFVSESEI
+433 YSNSFVSEAEI

-454 YLCVTAKDSVW
+454 YLCVTAKDSAW

-554 VTGITW
+554 TTGITW

-575 VNIATTAKN
+575 VNTATTAKN

-607 DTNAT
+607 NTNAT
-612 TSDITQAISNLN
+612 TSDITQAISSLN

-659 TATDNIDWKITLTVN
+659 TATDNIDWNISLN
-674 HITENTVKIDK
+674 DSNIIENTVNKNVVWTYRVK
-685 TWEYKIKYE
+685 YK
-694 VSDSKWNKTII
+694 VVDSKWNEKIVERVVKVKEIDKTNLRNELTNAENKLRSHSFILSETDRRNLENAVARARTVLSDPNARSANISTAINDLRNIVWSWHNASSPSNASLSLKNDNRVTTWTENNSSSREETWWEKKI
-705 ERKIIVKENDKAELK
+705 ERKEDK
-720 KEIEKAEEKLKN
+720 
-732 SQLSLEDAKK
+732 
-742 LQEEIKKAKDILN
+742 
-755 NVNAKKDEIEKVTK
+755 
-769 SLNKFLWWINYWS
+769 
-782 SPNRNGMKVAN
+782 
-793 DSRVKTWNE
+793 
-802 VEENNTS
+802 
-809 KQENTQKTK
+809 K
-818 EEKVETKQGK
+818 EEKVENIKK
-828 ETKQENE
+828 EE
-835 KVQEN
+835 KINQ
-840 NNENNKEPL
+840 K
-849 LLEELKKKLE
+849 LLEELKNKLKE
-859 EQWKELKVKEINWTT
+859 ENKELKIREINGEP
-874 KIYSTSKKY
+874 KVYSVLKRY
-883 SNCEMIPNIIWDY
+883 DNCGMIWNILWDY
-896 NKDYKINFKDQEN
+896 NSDYKLTFKDVTE
-909 IKNQDE
+909 KNYLDE
-915 VQRLTKVKILNEK
+915 LQRLEKVWIIKWTKPWI
-928 WVNNTELFEGTRWI
+928 FEPNRWI
-942 TRAEFLAIVLQVHCY
+942 TRSEFLAIVLQVHCY
-957 DVSKQPDSLLFYD
+957 DVSHKPESLPFYD
-970 VDLKSWQA
+970 VDLDSWQA
-978 RVVKVWSEI
+978 RVIKVWTELWI
-987 WLIQWYER
+987 IKWYEK
-995 DSRGIPFRPDVEISK
+995 DKKWTPFRPDREISK

-1016 MMKMKEIEKME
+1016 MMKMREIEILE
-1027 SYKDRYIDKKA
+1027 NYKDKYTDKKA
-1038 DWQEKPLS
+1038 NWQAKPLS
-1046 TGEYLWILKPEQ
+1046 AGEYLWILKPEE
-1058 TDFRF
+1058 TNYKFH
-1063 NPDSHLTRDEMVKLI
+1063 PDSYLNRDEMVKMI
-1078 VDIVRLY
+1078 IDIIRLY

>member
-114 KFPATAKLIEVRLN
+114 KFPATAKLVEVRLN

-158 IPNPSTAL
+158 IPNPSTAI

-243 NLDWATPQIIETA
+243 NLDWGTPQIIETS

-303 PLAYEFTYSSQSPAL
+303 PLAYEFTYSSQGPAL

-394 PTNYKKQ
+394 PTNYKRQ

-454 YLCVTAKDSVW
+454 YLCVTAKDSAW

-575 VNIATTAKN
+575 VNTATTAKN

-659 TATDNIDWKITLTVN
+659 TATDNIDWNISLN
-674 HITENTVKIDK
+674 DSNIIENTVNKNLVWTYRVK
-685 TWEYKIKYE
+685 YK
-694 VSDSKWNKTII
+694 VVDSKWNEKIV
-705 ERKIIVKENDKAELK
+705 ERVVKVKEIDKTNLRNELTNAENKLRSHSFILSETDRRNLENAVARARTVLSDPNARIANISTAINDLRNIVWSWHSAFSPSNASLSLKNDPRVTTWAENNSSSRDETWWEKKIEK
-720 KEIEKAEEKLKN
+720 KEDK
-732 SQLSLEDAKK
+732 
-742 LQEEIKKAKDILN
+742 
-755 NVNAKKDEIEKVTK
+755 
-769 SLNKFLWWINYWS
+769 
-782 SPNRNGMKVAN
+782 
-793 DSRVKTWNE
+793 
-802 VEENNTS
+802 
-809 KQENTQKTK
+809 K
-818 EEKVETKQGK
+818 EEKVENIKK
-828 ETKQENE
+828 EE
-835 KVQEN
+835 KTNQ
-840 NNENNKEPL
+840 K
-849 LLEELKKKLE
+849 LLEDLKNKLKE
-859 EQWKELKVKEINWTT
+859 ENKELKIREINGEP
-874 KIYSTSKKY
+874 KVYSLLKRY
-883 SNCEMIPNIIWDY
+883 DNCGMIWNILWDY
-896 NKDYKINFKDQEN
+896 NSDYKLTFKDVTE
-909 IKNQDE
+909 KNYLDE
-915 VQRLTKVKILNEK
+915 LQRLEKVWIIKWTKPWI
-928 WVNNTELFEGTRWI
+928 FEPNRWI
-942 TRAEFLAIVLQVHCY
+942 TRSEFLAIVLQVHCY
-957 DVSKQPDSLLFYD
+957 DVSHKPESLPFYD
-970 VDLKSWQA
+970 VDLNSWQA
-978 RVVKVWSEI
+978 KVIKVWTELWI
-987 WLIQWYER
+987 IKWYEK
-995 DSRGIPFRPDVEISK
+995 DKKWTPFRPDREISK

-1016 MMKMKEIEKME
+1016 MMKMREIEILE
-1027 SYKDRYIDKKA
+1027 NYKDKYTDKKA
-1038 DWQEKPLS
+1038 NWQAKPLS
-1046 TGEYLWILKPEQ
+1046 AGEYLWILKPEE
-1058 TDFRF
+1058 TNYKFH
-1063 NPDSHLTRDEMVKLI
+1063 PDSYLNRDEMVKMI
-1078 VDIVRLY
+1078 IDIIRLY

>member
-114 KFPATAKLIEVRLN
+114 KFPATAKLVEVRLN

-409 DDNPDT
+409 DDNPET

-454 YLCVTAKDSVW
+454 YLCVTAKDSAW

-575 VNIATTAKN
+575 VNTATTAKN

-607 DTNAT
+607 DANAT

-659 TATDNIDWKITLTVN
+659 TATDNIDWNISLNDSNIIESTVN
-674 HITENTVKIDK
+674 KNLVWTYRVK
-685 TWEYKIKYE
+685 YK
-694 VSDSKWNKTII
+694 VVDSKWNEKIV
-705 ERKIIVKENDKAELK
+705 ERVVKVKEIDKTNLRNELTNAENKLRSHSFILSESDRRNLENAVARARTVLSDPNARSANISTAINDLRNIVWSWHNASSPSNASLSLKNDNRVTTWTENNSSSREETWWEKKIEK
-720 KEIEKAEEKLKN
+720 KEDK
-732 SQLSLEDAKK
+732 
-742 LQEEIKKAKDILN
+742 
-755 NVNAKKDEIEKVTK
+755 
-769 SLNKFLWWINYWS
+769 
-782 SPNRNGMKVAN
+782 
-793 DSRVKTWNE
+793 
-802 VEENNTS
+802 
-809 KQENTQKTK
+809 K
-818 EEKVETKQGK
+818 EEKVENIKK
-828 ETKQENE
+828 EE
-835 KVQEN
+835 KTNQ
-840 NNENNKEPL
+840 K
-849 LLEELKKKLE
+849 LLEELKNKLKE
-859 EQWKELKVKEINWTT
+859 ENKELKIREINGEP
-874 KIYSTSKKY
+874 KVYSLLKRY
-883 SNCEMIPNIIWDY
+883 DNCGMIWNILWDY
-896 NKDYKINFKDQEN
+896 NSDYKLTFKDVTE
-909 IKNQDE
+909 KNYLDE
-915 VQRLTKVKILNEK
+915 LQRLEKVWIIKWTKPWI
-928 WVNNTELFEGTRWI
+928 FEPNRWI
-942 TRAEFLAIVLQVHCY
+942 TRSEFLAIVLQVHCY
-957 DVSKQPDSLLFYD
+957 DVSHKPESLPFYD
-970 VDLKSWQA
+970 VDLNSWQA
-978 RVVKVWSEI
+978 KVIKVWTELWI
-987 WLIQWYER
+987 IKWYEK
-995 DSRGIPFRPDVEISK
+995 DKKWTPFRPDREISK

-1016 MMKMKEIEKME
+1016 MMKMREIEILE
-1027 SYKDRYIDKKA
+1027 NYKDKYTDKKA
-1038 DWQEKPLS
+1038 NWQAKPLS
-1046 TGEYLWILKPEQ
+1046 AGEYLWILKPEE
-1058 TDFRF
+1058 TNYKFH
-1063 NPDSHLTRDEMVKLI
+1063 PDSYLNRDEMVKMI
-1078 VDIVRLY
+1078 IDIIRLY

>member
-65 ITKADA
+65 ITKTDA

-114 KFPATAKLIEVRLN
+114 KFPATAKLVEVRLN

-158 IPNPSTAL
+158 IPNPSTAI

-243 NLDWATPQIIETA
+243 NLDWVTPQIIETA

-303 PLAYEFTYSSQSPAL
+303 PLAYEFTYSSQGPAL

-382 KTSPTIDFLQDV
+382 KTSPIIDFLQDV

-433 YSNSFVSESEI
+433 YSNSFVSEAEI

-454 YLCVTAKDSVW
+454 YLCVTAKDSAW

-554 VTGITW
+554 TTGITW

-575 VNIATTAKN
+575 VNTATTAKN

-607 DTNAT
+607 NTNAT
-612 TSDITQAISNLN
+612 TSDITQAISSLN

-659 TATDNIDWKITLTVN
+659 TATDNIDWNISLN
-674 HITENTVKIDK
+674 DSNIIENTVNKNVVW
-685 TWEYKIKYE
+685 TYRVKYR
-694 VSDSKWNKTII
+694 VVDSKWNEKIVERVVKVKEIDKTNLRNELTNAENKLRSHSFILSETDRRNLENAVARARTVLSDPNARSANISTAINDLRNIVWSWHNASSPSNASLSLKNDNRVTTWTENNSSSREETWWEKKI
-705 ERKIIVKENDKAELK
+705 ERKEDK
-720 KEIEKAEEKLKN
+720 
-732 SQLSLEDAKK
+732 
-742 LQEEIKKAKDILN
+742 
-755 NVNAKKDEIEKVTK
+755 
-769 SLNKFLWWINYWS
+769 
-782 SPNRNGMKVAN
+782 
-793 DSRVKTWNE
+793 
-802 VEENNTS
+802 
-809 KQENTQKTK
+809 K
-818 EEKVETKQGK
+818 EEKVENIKK
-828 ETKQENE
+828 EE
-835 KVQEN
+835 KTNQ
-840 NNENNKEPL
+840 K
-849 LLEELKKKLE
+849 LLEDLKNKLKE
-859 EQWKELKVKEINWTT
+859 ENKELKIREINGEP
-874 KIYSTSKKY
+874 KVYSLLKRY
-883 SNCEMIPNIIWDY
+883 DNCPMIWNILWDY
-896 NKDYKINFKDQEN
+896 NSDYKLTFKDVTE
-909 IKNQDE
+909 KNYLDE
-915 VQRLTKVKILNEK
+915 LQRLEKVWIIKWTKPWI
-928 WVNNTELFEGTRWI
+928 FEPNRWI
-942 TRAEFLAIVLQVHCY
+942 TRSEFLAIVLQVHCY
-957 DVSKQPDSLLFYD
+957 DVSHKPESLPFYD
-970 VDLKSWQA
+970 VDLDSWQA
-978 RVVKVWSEI
+978 KVIKVWTELWI
-987 WLIQWYER
+987 IKWYEK
-995 DSRGIPFRPDVEISK
+995 DKKWTPFRPDREISK

-1016 MMKMKEIEKME
+1016 MMKMREIEILE
-1027 SYKDRYIDKKA
+1027 NYKDKYTDKKA
-1038 DWQEKPLS
+1038 NWQAKPLS
-1046 TGEYLWILKPEQ
+1046 AGEYLWILKPEE
-1058 TDFRF
+1058 TNYKFH
-1063 NPDSHLTRDEMVKLI
+1063 PDSYLNRDEMVKMI
-1078 VDIVRLY
+1078 IDIIRLY

>member
-114 KFPATAKLIEVRLN
+114 KFPATAKLVEVRLN

-158 IPNPSTAL
+158 IPNPSTAI

-243 NLDWATPQIIETA
+243 NLDWGTPQIIETA

-382 KTSPTIDFLQDV
+382 KTSPIIDFLQDV

-433 YSNSFVSESEI
+433 YSNSFVSEAEI

-454 YLCVTAKDSVW
+454 YLCVTAKDSAW

-554 VTGITW
+554 TTGITW

-575 VNIATTAKN
+575 VNTATTAKN

-612 TSDITQAISNLN
+612 TSDITQAISSLN

-648 VWDDFSPLAWV
+648 VWDNFSPLAWV
-659 TATDNIDWKITLTVN
+659 TATDNIDWNISLN
-674 HITENTVKIDK
+674 DSNIIENTVNKNVVWTYRVK
-685 TWEYKIKYE
+685 YK
-694 VSDSKWNKTII
+694 VVDSKWNEKIVERVVKVKEIDKTNLRNELTNAENKLRSHSFILSETDRRNLENAVARARTVLSDPNARSANISTAINDLRNIVWSWHNASSPSNASLSLKNDNRVTTWTENNSSSREETWWEKKI
-705 ERKIIVKENDKAELK
+705 ERKEDK
-720 KEIEKAEEKLKN
+720 
-732 SQLSLEDAKK
+732 
-742 LQEEIKKAKDILN
+742 
-755 NVNAKKDEIEKVTK
+755 
-769 SLNKFLWWINYWS
+769 
-782 SPNRNGMKVAN
+782 
-793 DSRVKTWNE
+793 
-802 VEENNTS
+802 
-809 KQENTQKTK
+809 K
-818 EEKVETKQGK
+818 EEKVENIKK
-828 ETKQENE
+828 EE
-835 KVQEN
+835 KTNQ
-840 NNENNKEPL
+840 K
-849 LLEELKKKLE
+849 LLEELKNKLKE
-859 EQWKELKVKEINWTT
+859 ENKELKIREINGEPKVYSLLKRYDNCGMIW
-874 KIYSTSKKY
+874 KIL
-883 SNCEMIPNIIWDY
+883 WDY
-896 NKDYKINFKDQEN
+896 NSDYKLTFKDVTE
-909 IKNQDE
+909 KNYLDE
-915 VQRLTKVKILNEK
+915 LQRLEKVWIIKWTKPWI
-928 WVNNTELFEGTRWI
+928 FEPNRWI
-942 TRAEFLAIVLQVHCY
+942 TRSEFLAIVLQVHCY
-957 DVSKQPDSLLFYD
+957 DVSHKPESLPFYD
-970 VDLKSWQA
+970 VDLDSWQA
-978 RVVKVWSEI
+978 KVIKVWTELWI
-987 WLIQWYER
+987 IKWYEK
-995 DSRGIPFRPDVEISK
+995 DKKWTPFRPDREISK

-1016 MMKMKEIEKME
+1016 MMKMREIEILE
-1027 SYKDRYIDKKA
+1027 NYKDKYTDKKA
-1038 DWQEKPLS
+1038 NWQAKPLS
-1046 TGEYLWILKPEQ
+1046 AGEYLWILKPEE
-1058 TDFRF
+1058 TNYKF
-1063 NPDSHLTRDEMVKLI
+1063 NPDSYLNRDEMVKMI
-1078 VDIVRLY
+1078 IDIIRLY